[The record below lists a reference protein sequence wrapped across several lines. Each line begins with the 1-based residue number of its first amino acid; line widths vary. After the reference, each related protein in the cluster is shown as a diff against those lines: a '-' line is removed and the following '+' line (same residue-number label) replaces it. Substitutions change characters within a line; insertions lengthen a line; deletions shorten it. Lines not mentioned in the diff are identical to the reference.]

1 MNKWEKFKRDMEWKN
16 NPLTQ
21 VAYDRAYRQ
30 AYADEMSRQQENY
43 EAARAAAADRVVQ
56 TARIHD
62 EAASRRRIDEA
73 IKNPLTDNNT
83 IAFMQLGEMA
93 RNAVR
98 DADRR
103 REAGAEYGTRKE
115 GSVSERLGE
124 AWEQVRSGSR
134 LIDIIKPEEAVERDA
149 RRAAAE
155 REKEARWYEQNA
167 AAYGALDDS
176 GKSAVERAN
185 EASDRWD
192 NMQMNMIPGMM
203 DTSGLGMTVGQ
214 QMELVDAYRE
224 RQAATAALEQ
234 AAGENAK
241 AVARYAEQMKNAE
254 YAEAFA
260 KDARQGADEHPVLHN
275 AASVVSNAL
284 NLPAALDY
292 GKQWARNTFT
302 DDYAPIDVNTPEQL
316 MGLYRDTVR
325 DETGKNIEE
334 GLGGGFG
341 GKAASF
347 AYQTGMSWA
356 DSLANMAMSGG
367 NTALSGV
374 LMGSGAMTSTVR
386 SAKEKGASDSQ
397 AMGAGLAAGFFQGL
411 FEQYSIENLS
421 WMAKSDPRTF
431 RDVVKNLGKSI
442 LGEGSEELFTELA
455 NIAADTLIMGDLSDY
470 NLGVQQ
476 YIAQGASEKEA
487 KQHAAADLAVQAGL
501 AFAGGALMGMGSAG
515 AGMTYNTASNRY
527 TAPRAVESGE
537 FYNALQ
543 YGLAQ
548 GEDTDA
554 GRLARELAGKD
565 TPGNADVM
573 RMLREAYDQQEED
586 AEQRAEPRV
595 NALLRDAALKRTEI
609 AQQEAAAEPDA
620 HRNEAAARAA
630 TQAAEAAQETRSEP
644 DRETALPK
652 AETPNRAVQADI
664 SEQDRS
670 IMEEYFKGDVDH
682 ATYERG
688 YEVFKRLGELGMDYD
703 EAVAHA
709 GAYASTLGKKYEPA
723 LRVAN
728 ARGLKQRKALQAAQS
743 TPDVQAEVHYG
754 ENAQENTPE
763 VLQNVY
769 TLLAKKTG
777 QAVQVSDALSDGRG
791 REANGAFSQK
801 MGAFFFSTQAGNRYE
816 TVAHEL
822 FEYGR
827 AYNPEGM
834 ARAEHAMLG
843 MLAKKNGFANDTNGI
858 DQMISAYQKRY
869 GGTYADAAGEM
880 VNDALSGTFS
890 EDGGVEQLVRWMNE
904 DSGYTEQEKKTV
916 LHTLADWLKKLVDSL
931 REYIA
936 SVGHGTAGAE
946 AGARLQ
952 NAEQLRAQ
960 VLAELDKAV
969 ETHDT
974 LAKKNAPASAE
985 ASDGGAVKYSINP
998 DFSKHVDEVGGYN
1011 RNHPLYVGRVS
1022 APLRSIGIKAGNIYW
1037 DSVKIARI
1045 MNQHPEMTAEVIKQV
1060 PHILEEPVVAFLPTE
1075 TENRQHFDSRISLYG
1090 DVYDADGK
1098 LVLAAVQLRVN
1109 AQDGVNIDSIK
1120 IVSAYGKNN
1129 PQAIL
1134 SNSTILYVDPNKKR
1148 TNAWLRNNRLQL
1160 PLYVPSQY
1168 GSINKLTYV
1177 GDTVKVIDKNSF
1189 AGKLIDNFYD
1199 EGDTKFSLK
1208 VPVEQAGDLVA
1219 VHNLNEDK
1227 LEKTLKLGGFPMPSI
1242 AVTRA
1247 DVGHSNFGDI
1257 SLLFGK
1263 DSIDPEADRRN
1274 KVFSA
1279 DAWTPTVPTTEYE
1292 ADSSA
1297 NARVQQ
1303 QLNGL
1308 RGRVE
1313 EVFRRELDMAADAEM
1328 LLNREG
1334 GEAGLLKWAE
1344 QKDGL
1349 KAAFLEDTGKHIQ
1362 KIEKRI
1368 EKEKGYSENR
1378 AEKYEQIAALLGVTD
1393 PDGIG
1398 EMRLS
1403 DIRNEYGEQLEE
1415 IFPGMTK
1422 TSFRMS
1428 SILTQ
1433 TQKYLKNRG
1442 GAIEYDTVTDEAA
1455 MREAVRSETDM
1466 DAYREWLRG
1475 LYDGI
1480 EGKSGVY
1487 NNKEYLTPSGNR
1499 RTFEQ
1504 THYPATLEG
1513 IVRAMSSQ
1521 NGGKIQNVSS
1531 FLGVKT
1537 LRAQEAKSFRSMD
1550 EIRAEK
1556 GRIKNLSQDD
1566 FEQIKKD
1573 LNAELYDVTKEILTT
1588 NPYVKNDIMAADHV
1602 GEVLTEIAEKK
1613 SITPQGIQKTFAQYH
1628 YEITPGMAE
1637 DVQRLLY
1644 DISQMPTNMFEAK
1657 PMRAVGFDEV
1667 KAAIVPDSVSANLR
1681 VELRNHGIPV
1691 IEYPA
1696 GDEKARLNVLNNLD
1710 DVRFSLPGVETSSED
1725 ARRLA
1730 WENQQLSQQVEALR
1744 DEFKLTKGHRVSDRA
1759 IDLVAGRMLRE
1770 TKSSYDRS
1778 ALSGQLRGLFDY
1790 IANGENVVWDD
1801 VMDVAAGIARGILS
1815 KSSEMDSTLYN
1826 EYKDMRDYF
1835 RTTKIRVTDAVRAEI
1850 EATYGSYEAFRRAN
1864 FGRMALSTEEG
1875 MPLDAL
1881 WGEINEKWPGL
1892 FDADTNELEQ
1902 IFKVEEALDMVRPV
1916 YVNPYG
1922 LDMDGAAYE
1931 LAQRMYEWYF
1941 TLPEVHTFADKQ
1953 REKLVKTRIRMTE
1966 QRKTALEKQKTRYE
1980 GRIRE
1985 LREANAAQRKKA
1997 NDRLLR
2003 QRAVMM
2009 QSKREQA
2016 LARQKR
2022 AKRSKH
2028 IARIKNNVWDLTKRL
2043 ERPTD
2048 KKNVP
2053 EAMRGPIL
2061 RFLNS
2066 INFNTSREGTQAA
2079 EKWKSAA
2086 ESVKVMLERAE
2097 AGKIDGYEG
2106 DPGLTEILNGLTDEK
2121 NGITFLSDATLDQLE
2136 DLDLVV
2142 RVLKG
2147 MVVKYGQTLANKKFK
2162 TAAAL
2167 GNATIAELDA
2177 RREHGTV
2184 KTMEKISDM
2193 LNEDMVN
2200 PMDWFTRM
2208 GGAAESVWKELRD
2221 GFNRRVWHL
2230 KDAQEFMEKTLDGVS
2245 AKELRQWTGDSAK
2258 AAEFQVSNGVM
2269 RLKPAQVMEL
2279 YVLNQRKQARKHL
2292 YGDGIR
2298 VAGYVKAG
2306 HKTVRQTKT
2315 YKVTPEQVAAI
2326 TGTLTEK
2333 QRRVADAMQRYLSD
2347 TVSEWG
2353 NETSLSMF
2361 GYRKFTEE
2369 NYWTIHVD
2377 QTQTDTK
2384 DSTANKTGLY
2394 SIANMGASKPTSDK
2408 AINALMLDDAFDTFT
2423 RHVSD
2428 MATYN
2433 AWAEATKD
2441 AMRWYNYNDHE
2452 TGETVKKSIQ
2462 RAYGDAA
2469 LHYFE
2474 KMMMDINGIAGD
2486 GGTAFSALDNAFV
2499 SRMKAAAVGV
2509 NLRVIVQQPTA
2520 YVRAAAVL
2528 PPKYLAAGLA
2538 HIRSGMKKAQ
2548 QHSAISVWK
2557 DWGYFETSI
2566 GKSMRNVMV
2575 GGESVLEK
2583 ARDAAMKPAGFADSV
2598 TWGALWSAC
2607 EACVRDTRKDLN
2619 AGSEAFYTAVS
2630 EKMDEVVDRTQVV
2643 DTVLHRNHIMRNK
2656 DGISK
2661 AATAFMSEPMKSY
2674 NMVLT
2679 ALRDVRDKKP
2689 GAKKALGRTV
2699 AAYALSAAATAAAAA
2714 LLDALRDDDED
2725 KELDEKYRDALRANF
2740 VENVIMVNNIP
2751 FVKDIFSMVHGY
2763 DVGRDD
2769 LAVFET
2775 ATQLIQTLLK
2785 IREGESKTTW
2795 YKVSYSAAKLVS
2807 LVTGLGFNNILR
2819 DLRAFYDNVT
2829 GFKDPLHIHAGIP
2842 WRNRDML
2849 KAIDVDDMKRA
2860 QDVLDVLWERKVADY
2875 TAKGEEKPEDA
2886 AKSAL
2891 KSAITAEY
2899 KEAYIEADSDGR
2911 TAIEKKLTALMA
2923 GGEALYDVEDIRKW
2937 LGDEYI
2943 AQKLG
2948 VSEETLKAF
2957 NAMLEETGA
2966 DEDGRVSSAEA
2977 LEAAD
2982 RLGVS
2987 DGDRAA
2993 LWKKYATEQQTE
3005 KYDAAQQRGLG
3016 NAYLNI
3022 LLAVGTSP
3030 KQEEMYAYLRR
3041 SGYSGGQCEALWDI
3055 VGGWKISYE
3064 EYGQKH

>member
-1 MNKWEKFKRDMEWKN
+1 MAEIQKRKRKEYEEYTPAQKA
-16 NPLTQ
+16 
-21 VAYDRAYRQ
+21 AYQKAFQEAYER
-30 AYADEMSRQQENY
+30 ELPRQQERMRYDADRNAHIQQVFQTKGRD
-43 EAARAAAADRVVQ
+43 AARAEAVNRVILEQ
-56 TARIHD
+56 NNRRMMPSAR
-62 EAASRRRIDEA
+62 EIDT
-73 IKNPLTDNNT
+73 K
-83 IAFMQLGEMA
+83 F
-93 RNAVR
+93 
-98 DADRR
+98 
-103 REAGAEYGTRKE
+103 KE
-115 GSVSERLGE
+115 FGRQALSGQRLF
-124 AWEQVRSGSR
+124 
-134 LIDIIKPEEAVERDA
+134 DMIKPEQAKERDA
-149 RRAAAE
+149 QRAAAE

-192 NMQMNMIPGMM
+192 AMQANMMMSAM
-203 DTSGLGMTVGQ
+203 DTSGFGLNIRQ
-214 QMELVDAYRE
+214 QMELVDAYKE

-334 GLGGGFG
+334 SLGGGFG

-347 AYQTGMSWA
+347 VYQTGMSWA

-367 NTALSGV
+367 NAALSGV
-374 LMGSGAMTSTVR
+374 LMGSGAMASTVR

-397 AMGAGLAAGFFQGL
+397 AMGAGIAAGFFEGL

-421 WMAKSDPRTF
+421 WMAKSDPRSF
-431 RDVVKNLGKSI
+431 LDVVKNLGKSI

-565 TPGNADVM
+565 TAGNADVM

-586 AEQRAEPRV
+586 AERRAEPRV

-620 HRNEAAARAA
+620 HTDEAAARAA
-630 TQAAEAAQETRSEP
+630 MQAAEAAQETRSKP

-652 AETPNRAVQADI
+652 AETPNSAVQADI

-670 IMEEYFKGDVDH
+670 IMEEYFKGDVDR

-890 EDGGVEQLVRWMNE
+890 EDGGVEQLVRWMSE
-904 DSGYTEQEKKTV
+904 DGGYTEQEKKNV
-916 LHTLADWLKKLVDSL
+916 LQTLADWLKKLVDSL

-960 VLAELDKAV
+960 VLAELDRAV
-969 ETHDT
+969 ETRDT

-985 ASDGGAVKYSINP
+985 ASDGGAVKYS
-998 DFSKHVDEVGGYN
+998 
-1011 RNHPLYVGRVS
+1011 
-1022 APLRSIGIKAGNIYW
+1022 
-1037 DSVKIARI
+1037 
-1045 MNQHPEMTAEVIKQV
+1045 
-1060 PHILEEPVVAFLPTE
+1060 
-1075 TENRQHFDSRISLYG
+1075 
-1090 DVYDADGK
+1090 
-1098 LVLAAVQLRVN
+1098 
-1109 AQDGVNIDSIK
+1109 
-1120 IVSAYGKNN
+1120 
-1129 PQAIL
+1129 
-1134 SNSTILYVDPNKKR
+1134 
-1148 TNAWLRNNRLQL
+1148 
-1160 PLYVPSQY
+1160 
-1168 GSINKLTYV
+1168 
-1177 GDTVKVIDKNSF
+1177 
-1189 AGKLIDNFYD
+1189 
-1199 EGDTKFSLK
+1199 
-1208 VPVEQAGDLVA
+1208 
-1219 VHNLNEDK
+1219 
-1227 LEKTLKLGGFPMPSI
+1227 
-1242 AVTRA
+1242 
-1247 DVGHSNFGDI
+1247 
-1257 SLLFGK
+1257 
-1263 DSIDPEADRRN
+1263 
-1274 KVFSA
+1274 
-1279 DAWTPTVPTTEYE
+1279 
-1292 ADSSA
+1292 
-1297 NARVQQ
+1297 
-1303 QLNGL
+1303 
-1308 RGRVE
+1308 
-1313 EVFRRELDMAADAEM
+1313 LD
-1328 LLNREG
+1328 
-1334 GEAGLLKWAE
+1334 
-1344 QKDGL
+1344 
-1349 KAAFLEDTGKHIQ
+1349 
-1362 KIEKRI
+1362 
-1368 EKEKGYSENR
+1368 GYSEHERENWAKSSR
-1378 AEKYEQIAALLGVTD
+1378 IVVYENDAQLERFIHDALDGKNLGQKMYFGKIPVNLAEKIYSETGLDVSGYNSTLRASEV
-1393 PDGIG
+1393 
-1398 EMRLS
+1398 
-1403 DIRNEYGEQLEE
+1403 
-1415 IFPGMTK
+1415 K
-1422 TSFRMS
+1422 K
-1428 SILTQ
+1428 ILQ
-1433 TQKYLKNRG
+1433 YSHG
-1442 GAIEYDTVTDEAA
+1442 DEAT
-1455 MREAVRSETDM
+1455 EIK
-1466 DAYREWLRG
+1466 RG
-1475 LYDGI
+1475 QRAITIDDLKSIPQIIQSPDKIELDTQQY
-1480 EGKSGVY
+1480 EGKPVI
-1487 NNKEYLTPSGNR
+1487 R
-1499 RTFEQ
+1499 F
-1504 THYPATLEG
+1504 
-1513 IVRAMSSQ
+1513 
-1521 NGGKIQNVSS
+1521 
-1531 FLGVKT
+1531 VKT
-1537 LRAQEAKSFRSMD
+1537 LNGRTTVVTYVSKKHHDLTVQTMYAGAKKETPSPAANAPQSGPTPHTSETNRGTVSSINSIPQPG
-1550 EIRAEK
+1550 ENAT
-1556 GRIKNLSQDD
+1556 DD
-1566 FEQIKKD
+1566 
-1573 LNAELYDVTKEILTT
+1573 
-1588 NPYVKNDIMAADHV
+1588 
-1602 GEVLTEIAEKK
+1602 
-1613 SITPQGIQKTFAQYH
+1613 S
-1628 YEITPGMAE
+1628 
-1637 DVQRLLY
+1637 
-1644 DISQMPTNMFEAK
+1644 AK
-1657 PMRAVGFDEV
+1657 
-1667 KAAIVPDSVSANLR
+1667 
-1681 VELRNHGIPV
+1681 
-1691 IEYPA
+1691 
-1696 GDEKARLNVLNNLD
+1696 
-1710 DVRFSLPGVETSSED
+1710 FSLPGVETSSEE

-1730 WENQQLSQQVEALR
+1730 WENQQLAQQVEALK

-1770 TKSSYDRS
+1770 TKSGYDRS
-1778 ALSGQLRGLFDY
+1778 ALNGQLRGLFDY

-1801 VMDVAAGIARGILS
+1801 VMDVAAGIARGVLS
-1815 KSSEMDSTLYN
+1815 KSSEMDDTLYN

-1835 RTTKIRVTDAVRAEI
+1835 RTTKIRVTENVRTEI
-1850 EATYGSYEAFRRAN
+1850 EATYGSYETFRRAN
-1864 FGRMALSTEEG
+1864 FGRMALSTEDG
-1875 MPLDAL
+1875 TPLDAL
-1881 WGEINEKWPGL
+1881 WGEISEKWPGM

-1902 IFKVEEALDMVRPV
+1902 VFRVEEALDMVRPS

-1966 QRKTALEKQKTRYE
+1966 QRKTALEKQKARYD

-1997 NDRLLR
+1997 SERMIR

-2016 LARQKR
+2016 LARRKR

-2028 IARIKNNVWDLTKRL
+2028 ISRIKNNVWDLTKRL

-2048 KKNVP
+2048 KKNIP
-2053 EAMRGPIL
+2053 EEMRGPIL

-2066 INFNTSREGTQAA
+2066 IDFNTSREGTQAA

-2086 ESVKVMLERAE
+2086 ESIKLMLERAE

-2106 DPGLTEILNGLTDEK
+2106 DPGLTAVINGLTDAK
-2121 NGITFLSDATLDQLE
+2121 NGIASLGDATLDQLE
-2136 DLDLVV
+2136 DLDLIV

-2177 RREHGTV
+2177 HKEHGTV

-2230 KDAQEFMEKTLDGVS
+2230 KDAQEFMEKTLDGVR

-2279 YVLNQRKQARKHL
+2279 YVLNQREQARKHL

-2306 HKTVRQTKT
+2306 RKTVRQMKT

-2326 TGTLTEK
+2326 TGTLTDK
-2333 QRRVADAMQRYLSD
+2333 QRQVADAMQKYLSN
-2347 TVSEWG
+2347 TVAEWG
-2353 NETSLSMF
+2353 NETSLSMY

-2377 QTQTDTK
+2377 ETQTDTK
-2384 DSTANKTGLY
+2384 DSTANQTGLY
-2394 SIANMGASKPTSDK
+2394 HIANMGASKPTSEK
-2408 AINALMLDDAFDTFT
+2408 AKNALMLDDAFDTFT

-2441 AMRWYNYNDHE
+2441 AMRWYNYQDHE
-2452 TGETVKKSIQ
+2452 TGGSVKKSIQ
-2462 RAYGDAA
+2462 QAYGNAA
-2469 LHYFE
+2469 LRYFE
-2474 KMMMDINGIAGD
+2474 KLMQDVNGITGD
-2486 GGTAFSALDNAFV
+2486 VGTAFGALDDKMM
-2499 SRMKAAAVGV
+2499 SKMKAAAVGA
-2509 NLRVIVQQPTA
+2509 NLRVIIQQPTA
-2520 YVRAAAVL
+2520 YMRAAAVL
-2528 PPKYLAAGLA
+2528 PPKYLATGLA
-2538 HIRSGMKKAQ
+2538 HIRSGMKKVQ

-2557 DWGYFETSI
+2557 DWGYFETAI
-2566 GKSMRNVMV
+2566 GKNMRNVMV

-2583 ARDAAMKPAGFADSV
+2583 VRDITMKPAGFADSV

-2607 EACVRDTRKDLN
+2607 EAYVKDTQTDLD

-2643 DTVLHRNHIMRNK
+2643 DTVLHRSHIMRNQ
-2656 DGISK
+2656 DRISR

-2679 ALRDVRDKKP
+2679 ALRDVRDGKP
-2689 GAKKALGRTV
+2689 GAKKALGHTL
-2699 AAYALSAAATAAAAA
+2699 AAYALSAAATAAAAG

-2725 KELDEKYRDALRANF
+2725 KEFDEKYLDALRVNF
-2740 VENVIMVNNIP
+2740 VDNVIMVNNIP
-2751 FVKDIFSMVHGY
+2751 FVKDIFSMAQGY

-2785 IREGESKTTW
+2785 VREGESKTTW

-2807 LVTGLGFNNILR
+2807 LGTGLGFNNILR

-2829 GFKDPLHIHAGIP
+2829 GFKDPLHIHASIT
-2842 WRNRDML
+2842 WQNRDML

-2860 QDVLDVLWERKVADY
+2860 QDVLDVLWERKVAEY
-2875 TAKGEEKPEDA
+2875 TAKGEEKPRDA

-2891 KSAITAEY
+2891 KAAVTAEY
-2899 KEAYIEADSDGR
+2899 KEAYIGADSAGR
-2911 TAIEKKLTALMA
+2911 AAIEEKLTALMT
-2923 GGEALYDVEDIRKW
+2923 GGEALYDAEDIRKW
-2937 LGDEYI
+2937 LGDKYI

-2966 DEDGRVSSAEA
+2966 DEDGRVSSVEA
-2977 LEAAD
+2977 LEAAS

-2987 DGDRAA
+2987 DSDKAA
-2993 LWKKYATEQQTE
+2993 LWKKYASERQKE
-3005 KYDAAQQRGLG
+3005 KYNAAQQRGLG
-3016 NAYLNI
+3016 NAYLDI
-3022 LLAVGTSP
+3022 LSAVGTNP
-3030 KQEEMYAYLRR
+3030 KQEELYAYLRR
-3041 SGYSGGQCEALWDI
+3041 GGYSDGQREALWEI

>member
-1 MNKWEKFKRDMEWKN
+1 MAEIQKRKRKEYEEYTPAQKA
-16 NPLTQ
+16 
-21 VAYDRAYRQ
+21 AYQKAFQEAYER
-30 AYADEMSRQQENY
+30 ELPRQQERMRYDADRNAHIQQVFQTKGRD
-43 EAARAAAADRVVQ
+43 AARAEAVNRVIQ
-56 TARIHD
+56 EQNNRRMMPSAR
-62 EAASRRRIDEA
+62 EIDT
-73 IKNPLTDNNT
+73 K
-83 IAFMQLGEMA
+83 F
-93 RNAVR
+93 
-98 DADRR
+98 
-103 REAGAEYGTRKE
+103 KE
-115 GSVSERLGE
+115 FGRQALSGQRLF
-124 AWEQVRSGSR
+124 
-134 LIDIIKPEEAVERDA
+134 DMIKPEQAKERDA
-149 RRAAAE
+149 QRAAAE

-192 NMQMNMIPGMM
+192 NMQMNMMPGMM
-203 DTSGLGMTVGQ
+203 DTSGLGMTVQQ
-214 QMELVDAYRE
+214 QMALVDAYKE
-224 RQAATAALEQ
+224 RQAATEALEQ

-241 AVARYAEQMKNAE
+241 SVARYAEQMKNAE

-275 AASVVSNAL
+275 AASVASNAL

-347 AYQTGMSWA
+347 VYQTGMSWA

-367 NTALSGV
+367 NAALSGV

-397 AMGAGLAAGFFQGL
+397 AMGAGIAAGFFEGL

-421 WMAKSDPRTF
+421 WMAKSDPRSF
-431 RDVVKNLGKSI
+431 LDVVKNLGKSI

-515 AGMTYNTASNRY
+515 AGMTYNAASNRY

-565 TPGNADVM
+565 TAGNADVM

-586 AEQRAEPRV
+586 AERRAEPRV
-595 NALLRDAALKRTEI
+595 NALLRDAAAKRVALDEQDT
-609 AQQEAAAEPDA
+609 AAEQTAPVE
-620 HRNEAAARAA
+620 NVP
-630 TQAAEAAQETRSEP
+630 AETPVQVVEDAQETRSEP

-652 AETPNRAVQADI
+652 AETPNRVVQVDI

-670 IMEEYFKGDVDH
+670 IMEEYFKGDVDR

-709 GAYASTLGKKYEPA
+709 GAYASTLGKNYEPA
-723 LRVAN
+723 LRIAN
-728 ARGLKQRKALQAAQS
+728 ARGLNQRKAPEAAQS
-743 TPDVQAEVHYG
+743 TPDVRAEVHYG

-777 QAVQVSDALSDGRG
+777 QVVQVSDALSDGRG

-890 EDGGVEQLVRWMNE
+890 EDGGVEQLVRWMSE
-904 DSGYTEQEKKTV
+904 DGGYTEQEKKTV
-916 LHTLADWLKKLVDSL
+916 LQTLADWLKKLVDSL

-969 ETHDT
+969 ETRDT

-985 ASDGGAVKYSINP
+985 ASDGGAVKYSLDGYSEHERENWAKSSRIVVYENDAQLERFIHDALDGKNLGQKMYFGKIP
-998 DFSKHVDEVGGYN
+998 VNLAEKIYSETGLDVSGYN
-1011 RNHPLYVGRVS
+1011 STLRASEVKKILQYSHGDEATEIKRGQRAITIDDLKSIPQIIQSPDKIELDTQQYEGKPVIRFVKTLNGRTTVVTYVSKKHHDLTVQTMYAGAKKETPSPAANAPQSGPTPHTSETNRGTVS
-1022 APLRSIGIKAGNIYW
+1022 SIDSIPQPGENATD
-1037 DSVKIARI
+1037 DSVKFSR
-1045 MNQHPEMTAEVIKQV
+1045 PVMTEQQIQEQLSAVWEGKRE
-1060 PHILEEPVVAFLPTE
+1060 LRREKNEWEESNATQ
-1075 TENRQHFDSRISLYG
+1075 R
-1090 DVYDADGK
+1090 
-1098 LVLAAVQLRVN
+1098 VLAERAEKLKELGVFGLSKWKKESAGWQAYEQERRVFKERAVQLQQRE
-1109 AQDGVNIDSIK
+1109 
-1120 IVSAYGKNN
+1120 
-1129 PQAIL
+1129 
-1134 SNSTILYVDPNKKR
+1134 
-1148 TNAWLRNNRLQL
+1148 
-1160 PLYVPSQY
+1160 
-1168 GSINKLTYV
+1168 
-1177 GDTVKVIDKNSF
+1177 DTL
-1189 AGKLIDNFYD
+1189 A
-1199 EGDTKFSLK
+1199 
-1208 VPVEQAGDLVA
+1208 EQAKKYADEREQQAWTDAQARQSEYDRA
-1219 VHNLNEDK
+1219 VRDSGMTPEDYHRDTAVSQFGTTERFQTAGYILPDGRMLDFSDGGAKRAKDHREVISVFGPAELGQNADGTTALNRFIAEGNVRVMAESPGVDVSGIVQPSAEQMQQIRK
-1227 LEKTLKLGGFPMPSI
+1227 MADSLG
-1242 AVTRA
+1242 
-1247 DVGHSNFGDI
+1247 
-1257 SLLFGK
+1257 
-1263 DSIDPEADRRN
+1263 
-1274 KVFSA
+1274 A
-1279 DAWTPTVPTTEYE
+1279 DAH
-1292 ADSSA
+1292 
-1297 NARVQQ
+1297 R
-1303 QLNGL
+1303 
-1308 RGRVE
+1308 
-1313 EVFRRELDMAADAEM
+1313 F
-1328 LLNREG
+1328 
-1334 GEAGLLKWAE
+1334 
-1344 QKDGL
+1344 
-1349 KAAFLEDTGKHIQ
+1349 
-1362 KIEKRI
+1362 
-1368 EKEKGYSENR
+1368 
-1378 AEKYEQIAALLGVTD
+1378 
-1393 PDGIG
+1393 
-1398 EMRLS
+1398 
-1403 DIRNEYGEQLEE
+1403 
-1415 IFPGMTK
+1415 
-1422 TSFRMS
+1422 
-1428 SILTQ
+1428 
-1433 TQKYLKNRG
+1433 
-1442 GAIEYDTVTDEAA
+1442 
-1455 MREAVRSETDM
+1455 
-1466 DAYREWLRG
+1466 
-1475 LYDGI
+1475 
-1480 EGKSGVY
+1480 
-1487 NNKEYLTPSGNR
+1487 
-1499 RTFEQ
+1499 
-1504 THYPATLEG
+1504 
-1513 IVRAMSSQ
+1513 
-1521 NGGKIQNVSS
+1521 
-1531 FLGVKT
+1531 
-1537 LRAQEAKSFRSMD
+1537 
-1550 EIRAEK
+1550 
-1556 GRIKNLSQDD
+1556 
-1566 FEQIKKD
+1566 
-1573 LNAELYDVTKEILTT
+1573 
-1588 NPYVKNDIMAADHV
+1588 
-1602 GEVLTEIAEKK
+1602 
-1613 SITPQGIQKTFAQYH
+1613 
-1628 YEITPGMAE
+1628 
-1637 DVQRLLY
+1637 
-1644 DISQMPTNMFEAK
+1644 
-1657 PMRAVGFDEV
+1657 
-1667 KAAIVPDSVSANLR
+1667 
-1681 VELRNHGIPV
+1681 
-1691 IEYPA
+1691 
-1696 GDEKARLNVLNNLD
+1696 NLD
-1710 DVRFSLPGVETSSED
+1710 VSGEDGSTLASKWYEGNVRGSRIVNDLREFYKTGELPDNSMVADFHFSLPGVETSSEE

-1730 WENQQLSQQVEALR
+1730 WENQQLAQQVEALR

-1770 TKSSYDRS
+1770 TKSGYDRS
-1778 ALSGQLRGLFDY
+1778 ALNEQLRGLFDY

-1801 VMDVAAGIARGILS
+1801 VMDVAAGIARGVLS
-1815 KSSEMDSTLYN
+1815 KSSEMDDTLYN

-1835 RTTKIRVTDAVRAEI
+1835 RTTKIRVTENVRAEI
-1850 EATYGSYEAFRRAN
+1850 EATYGSYETFRRAN
-1864 FGRMALSTEEG
+1864 FGRMALSTEDG
-1875 MPLDAL
+1875 TPLDAL
-1881 WGEINEKWPGL
+1881 WGEISEKWPGM

-1902 IFKVEEALDMVRPV
+1902 VFKVEEALDMVRPS

-1953 REKLVKTRIRMTE
+1953 REKLVKTRIRMAE
-1966 QRKTALEKQKTRYE
+1966 QRKTALEKQKARYE

-1997 NDRLLR
+1997 NERMIR

-2016 LARQKR
+2016 LARRKR
-2022 AKRSKH
+2022 AKRTKH
-2028 IARIKNNVWDLTKRL
+2028 ISRIKNNVWDLTKRL

-2048 KKNVP
+2048 KKNIP
-2053 EAMRGPIL
+2053 EEMRGPIL

-2066 INFNTSREGTQAA
+2066 IDFNTSREGTQAA

-2086 ESVKVMLERAE
+2086 ESIKLMLERAE

-2106 DPGLTEILNGLTDEK
+2106 DPGLTVVINGLTDAK
-2121 NGITFLSDATLDQLE
+2121 NGIASLADATLDQLE
-2136 DLDLVV
+2136 DLDLIV

-2177 RREHGTV
+2177 HKEHGTV

-2208 GGAAESVWKELRD
+2208 GGAAESVWKELRE

-2230 KDAQEFMEKTLDGVS
+2230 KDAQEFMGKTLDGVR

-2279 YVLNQRKQARKHL
+2279 YVLNQREQARKHL

-2306 HKTVRQTKT
+2306 RKTVRQMKT

-2326 TGTLTEK
+2326 TGTLTDK
-2333 QRRVADAMQRYLSD
+2333 QRQVADAMQKYLSN
-2347 TVSEWG
+2347 TVAEWG
-2353 NETSLSMF
+2353 NETSLSMY

-2377 QTQTDTK
+2377 ETQTDTK
-2384 DSTANKTGLY
+2384 DSTANQTGLY
-2394 SIANMGASKPTSDK
+2394 HIANMGASKPTSEK
-2408 AINALMLDDAFDTFT
+2408 AKNALMLDDAFDTFT

-2441 AMRWYNYNDHE
+2441 AMRWYNYQDHE
-2452 TGETVKKSIQ
+2452 TGESVKKSIQ
-2462 RAYGDAA
+2462 QAYGNAA
-2469 LHYFE
+2469 LRYFE
-2474 KMMMDINGIAGD
+2474 KLMQDVNGITGD
-2486 GGTAFSALDNAFV
+2486 VGTAFGALDDKMM
-2499 SRMKAAAVGV
+2499 SKMKAAAVGA
-2509 NLRVIVQQPTA
+2509 NLRVIIQQPTA
-2520 YVRAAAVL
+2520 YMRAATVL
-2528 PPKYLAAGLA
+2528 PPKYLATGLA

-2557 DWGYFETSI
+2557 DWGYFETAI
-2566 GKSMRNVMV
+2566 GKNMRNVMV
-2575 GGESVLEK
+2575 GGESALEK
-2583 ARDAAMKPAGFADSV
+2583 ARDVTMKPAGFADSV

-2607 EACVRDTRKDLN
+2607 EAYVKDTQTDLD

-2643 DTVLHRNHIMRNK
+2643 DTVLHRSHIMRNQ
-2656 DGISK
+2656 DRISR

-2679 ALRDVRDKKP
+2679 ALRDVRDGKP
-2689 GAKKALGRTV
+2689 GAKKALGRTL
-2699 AAYALSAAATAAAAA
+2699 AAYALSAAATAAAAG
-2714 LLDALRDDDED
+2714 LIDALRDDDED
-2725 KELDEKYRDALRANF
+2725 KEFDEKYLDALRVNF
-2740 VENVIMVNNIP
+2740 VDNVIMVNNIP
-2751 FVKDIFSMVHGY
+2751 FVKDIFSMAQGY

-2785 IREGESKTTW
+2785 VREGESKTTW

-2807 LVTGLGFNNILR
+2807 LGTGLGFNNILR

-2829 GFKDPLHIHAGIP
+2829 GFKDPLHIHASIT
-2842 WRNRDML
+2842 WQNRDML

-2860 QDVLDVLWERKVADY
+2860 QDVLDVLWERKVAEY
-2875 TAKGEEKPEDA
+2875 TAKGEEKPRDA

-2891 KSAITAEY
+2891 KAAVTAEY
-2899 KEAYIEADSDGR
+2899 KEAYIEADSAGR
-2911 TAIEKKLTALMA
+2911 AAIEEKLTALMT
-2923 GGEALYDVEDIRKW
+2923 GGEALYDAEDIRKW

-2966 DEDGRVSSAEA
+2966 DEDGRVSSVEA
-2977 LEAAD
+2977 LEAAS
-2982 RLGVS
+2982 RLGIS
-2987 DGDRAA
+2987 DSDKAA
-2993 LWKKYATEQQTE
+2993 LWKKYASERQKE
-3005 KYDAAQQRGLG
+3005 KYNAAQQRGLG
-3016 NAYLNI
+3016 NAYLDI
-3022 LLAVGTSP
+3022 LSAVGTNP
-3030 KQEEMYAYLRR
+3030 KQEELYAYLRR
-3041 SGYSGGQCEALWDI
+3041 GGYSDGQREALWEI

>member
-1 MNKWEKFKRDMEWKN
+1 MSGYRDYQDVYD
-16 NPLTQ
+16 L
-21 VAYDRAYRQ
+21 AYQRARRDRLAREESDRAKLALAAELRANGA
-30 AYADEMSRQQENY
+30 AYEQKQLSANDRIY
-43 EAARAAAADRVVQ
+43 AAAAARAQMKEEETGNGFKRM
-56 TARIHD
+56 
-62 EAASRRRIDEA
+62 E
-73 IKNPLTDNNT
+73 
-83 IAFMQLGEMA
+83 
-93 RNAVR
+93 AVR
-98 DADRR
+98 AEQQAERKAALEERRKQLEDEIYAQR
-103 REAGAEYGTRKE
+103 REERASDRTREVEKAIQKQNNRRMMPSARE
-115 GSVSERLGE
+115 IDANLEEFGQQALSGRRLF
-124 AWEQVRSGSR
+124 
-134 LIDIIKPEEAVERDA
+134 DMIKPEQAKEREAQ
-149 RRAAAE
+149 RAAAE

-185 EASDRWD
+185 ETAARWD
-192 NMQMNMIPGMM
+192 NMHMNLMPGMM
-203 DTSGLGMTVGQ
+203 DTSGLGMTVQQ
-214 QMELVDAYRE
+214 QMELVDAYKE
-224 RQAATAALEQ
+224 RQAATEALEQ

-241 AVARYAEQMKNAE
+241 SVARYAEQMKNAE
-254 YAEAFA
+254 YAKEFSES
-260 KDARQGADEHPVLHN
+260 ARDGANEHAVLHN
-275 AASVVSNAL
+275 VSSVASNAM

-397 AMGAGLAAGFFQGL
+397 AMGAGLAAGFFEGL

-501 AFAGGALMGMGSAG
+501 AFAGGGLMGFGSAG
-515 AGMTYNTASNRY
+515 AGMTYNAASNRY

-548 GEDTDA
+548 GEDTDV
-554 GRLARELAGKD
+554 GRIARELAGKD
-565 TPGNADVM
+565 TAGNAEVM
-573 RMLREAYDQQEED
+573 RMLREAYDQQEGD
-586 AEQRAEPRV
+586 AEKRAEPRV
-595 NALLRDAALKRTEI
+595 NALLRDAALKRVEFDEQDI
-609 AQQEAAAEPDA
+609 AAE
-620 HRNEAAARAA
+620 
-630 TQAAEAAQETRSEP
+630 QAAPVEDVPAEAPAQVTADARETHSEP

-652 AETPNRAVQADI
+652 AETPNRAVQADV

-670 IMEEYFKGDVDH
+670 IMEEYFKGDVDR

-703 EAVAHA
+703 EAVTHA
-709 GAYASTLGKKYEPA
+709 GAYASTLGKNYEPV

-728 ARGLKQRKALQAAQS
+728 ARGLNQRKAPQAAQS
-743 TPDVQAEVHYG
+743 TPDVRAEVHYG
-754 ENAQENTPE
+754 ESAQENTPE

-777 QAVQVSDALSDGRG
+777 QTVRVSDALSDGRG

-916 LHTLADWLKKLVDSL
+916 LQTLADWLKKLVDSL

-1189 AGKLIDNFYD
+1189 AGKLLDNFYD

-1393 PDGIG
+1393 PDSIG

-1556 GRIKNLSQDD
+1556 RRIKNLSQDD
-1566 FEQIKKD
+1566 FEQIEKD

-1710 DVRFSLPGVETSSED
+1710 DVRFSLPGVEPSSEE

-1730 WENQQLSQQVEALR
+1730 WENQQLAQQVEALK

-1770 TKSSYDRS
+1770 TKSGYDRS
-1778 ALSGQLRGLFDY
+1778 ALNGQLRGLFDY

-1801 VMDVAAGIARGILS
+1801 VMDVAAGIARGVLS
-1815 KSSEMDSTLYN
+1815 KSSEMDDTLYS

-1835 RTTKIRVTDAVRAEI
+1835 RTTKIRVTENVRAEI
-1850 EATYGSYEAFRRAN
+1850 EATYGSYETFRRAN
-1864 FGRMALSTEEG
+1864 FGRMALSTEDG
-1875 MPLDAL
+1875 TPLDAL
-1881 WGEINEKWPGL
+1881 WGEISEKWPGM

-1902 IFKVEEALDMVRPV
+1902 IFKVEEALDMVRPS

-1953 REKLVKTRIRMTE
+1953 REKLVETRIRMAE
-1966 QRKTALEKQKTRYE
+1966 QRKTALEKQKARYE

-1985 LREANAAQRKKA
+1985 LREANAAQRKK
-1997 NDRLLR
+1997 DSERMIR
-2003 QRAVMM
+2003 QRAMM
-2009 QSKREQA
+2009 LQSKREQA
-2016 LARQKR
+2016 LARRER
-2022 AKRSKH
+2022 AARTKYIS
-2028 IARIKNNVWDLTKRL
+2028 RIKNIAWDLTKRL
-2043 ERPTD
+2043 EHPTD
-2048 KKNVP
+2048 KKNIP
-2053 EAMRGPIL
+2053 EELREPVL

-2066 INFNTSREGTQAA
+2066 IDFNTSKEGTQASG
-2079 EKWKSAA
+2079 KWKNAMARMALMLKGAGENDSA
-2086 ESVKVMLERAE
+2086 L
-2097 AGKIDGYEG
+2097 DGYEV
-2106 DPGLTEILNGLTDEK
+2106 DPDLMQTITNLVKSTD
-2121 NGITFLSDATLDQLE
+2121 GIRILSDMTADQLS
-2136 DLDLVV
+2136 DLDFVV
-2142 RVLKG
+2142 RGIKRMILQHGKL
-2147 MVVKYGQTLANKKFK
+2147 LANKKYEEIEML
-2162 TAAAL
+2162 ARASMQ
-2167 GNATIAELDA
+2167 ELESLRKKRGDYG
-2177 RREHGTV
+2177 GT
-2184 KTMEKISDM
+2184 ERAIDM
-2193 LNEDMVN
+2193 LNVDMLN
-2200 PMDWFTRM
+2200 PMDYFVRM
-2208 GGAAESVWKELRD
+2208 GDAGRSIWDELRS
-2221 GFNRRVWHL
+2221 GFDKRVWHL
-2230 KDAQEFMEKTLDGVS
+2230 KDASDFMEKTLGDISVR
-2245 AKELRQWTGDSAK
+2245 EWTGRR
-2258 AAEFQVSNGVM
+2258 AATKEFDVGAGKIKLTVGQI
-2269 RLKPAQVMEL
+2269 MEL
-2279 YVLNQRKQARKHL
+2279 YALDKREQARGHI
-2292 YGDGIR
+2292 YGAGIR
-2298 VAGYVKAG
+2298 VEDVRAGGVKRFAQAAKNKFAKDELADRIIQLTPQEVG
-2306 HKTVRQTKT
+2306 EITSSLTV
-2315 YKVTPEQVAAI
+2315 EQRDI
-2326 TGTLTEK
+2326 
-2333 QRRVADAMQRYLSD
+2333 ADAMRGYLSS
-2347 TVSEWG
+2347 TVAAWG
-2353 NETSLSMF
+2353 NEVSMQQF
-2361 GYRKFTEE
+2361 GYRKFTEKE
-2369 NYWTIHVD
+2369 YWPIRSDKNYTKTSD
-2377 QTQTDTK
+2377 QTENNA
-2384 DSTANKTGLY
+2384 SLY
-2394 SIANMGASKPTSDK
+2394 AVKNLGATKPTQK
-2408 AINALMLDDAFDTFT
+2408 GATNPVLIGDAFDTFT
-2423 RHVSD
+2423 RHVAD

-2433 AWAEATKD
+2433 AWAIPLGD
-2441 AMRWYNYNDHE
+2441 AMKWYNYKGENNK
-2452 TGETVKKSIQ
+2452 TGALKESLE
-2462 RAYGDAA
+2462 RAYGKRAGA
-2469 LHYFE
+2469 YFTNLIA
-2474 KMMMDINGIAGD
+2474 DLNGAKG
-2486 GGTAFSALDNAFV
+2486 GNYGTAFEGISGKMFSNY
-2499 SRMKAAAVGV
+2499 KAAAVGA
-2509 NLRVIVQQPTA
+2509 NLRVALQQPTA
-2520 YVRAAAVL
+2520 YLRAAAIL
-2528 PPKYLAAGLA
+2528 DMKYLAEGVLHPLDGAKRA
-2538 HIRSGMKKAQ
+2538 KE
-2548 QHSAISVWK
+2548 HSAITVWK
-2557 DWGYFETSI
+2557 NWGYFDTMI
-2566 GKSMRNVMV
+2566 GKNMKQIIVGDETLADRIRSKSMI
-2575 GGESVLEK
+2575 LAEK
-2583 ARDAAMKPAGFADSV
+2583 GDEI
-2598 TWGALWSAC
+2598 TWGALWMAC
-2607 EACVRDTRKDLN
+2607 EAYVKDSRPDLN
-2619 AGSEAFYTAVS
+2619 PRSGDFNRAVAD
-2630 EKMDEVVDRTQVV
+2630 KFNEVIDRTQVV
-2643 DTVLHRNHIMRNK
+2643 DTPLHRNQLLRSSNMFVK
-2656 DGISK
+2656 LE
-2661 AATAFMSEPMKSY
+2661 TAFMAEPTKTY
-2674 NMVLT
+2674 NL
-2679 ALRDVRDKKP
+2679 LRSAVADRLQGKP
-2689 GAKKALGRTV
+2689 GAGKALGRTLGV
-2699 AAYALSAAATAAAAA
+2699 FVLSAVATAAAAGIP
-2714 LLDALRDDDED
+2714 DMLRDDDEE
-2725 KELDEKYRDALRANF
+2725 KTLSEKYLQALADNF
-2740 VENVIMVNNIP
+2740 KDNINLLNGVP
-2751 FVKDIFSMVHGY
+2751 FVKSVMSMLDGY
-2763 DVGRDD
+2763 DVKRTDLDGIASLLRAAEDLCKLRD
-2769 LAVFET
+2769 
-2775 ATQLIQTLLK
+2775 
-2785 IREGESKTTW
+2785 GSTTKNAW
-2795 YKVSYSAAKLVS
+2795 QIMYGIAKGLS
-2807 LVTGLGFNNILR
+2807 QVTGIPMSSAMREIRSLY
-2819 DLRAFYDNVT
+2819 DLFTAQ
-2829 GFKDPLHIHAGIP
+2829 GDPLRLYESINLAP
-2842 WRNRDML
+2842 KDMR
-2849 KAIDVDDMKRA
+2849 RA
-2860 QDVLDVLWERKVADY
+2860 LARGNIERANEIADELFNEKVEEGM
-2875 TAKGEEKPEDA
+2875 AKGKDKEEAQSDA
-2886 AKSAL
+2886 RSAL
-2891 KSAITAEY
+2891 KSSLTTEY
-2899 KEAYIEADSDGR
+2899 KDAYIAGDSAERADIMER
-2911 TAIEKKLTALMA
+2911 LTGMRVN
-2923 GGEALYDVEDIRKW
+2923 GKALYDSEDIRKW
-2937 LGDEYI
+2937 LD
-2943 AQKLG
+2943 
-2948 VSEETLKAF
+2948 
-2957 NAMLEETGA
+2957 
-2966 DEDGRVSSAEA
+2966 
-2977 LEAAD
+2977 
-2982 RLGVS
+2982 
-2987 DGDRAA
+2987 
-2993 LWKKYATEQQTE
+2993 
-3005 KYDAAQQRGLG
+3005 
-3016 NAYLNI
+3016 
-3022 LLAVGTSP
+3022 
-3030 KQEEMYAYLRR
+3030 
-3041 SGYSGGQCEALWDI
+3041 
-3055 VGGWKISYE
+3055 
-3064 EYGQKH
+3064 

>member
-1 MNKWEKFKRDMEWKN
+1 MAEIQKRKRKEYEEYTPAQKA
-16 NPLTQ
+16 
-21 VAYDRAYRQ
+21 AYQKAFQ
-30 AYADEMSRQQENY
+30 EAYARELPRQQERMRYDADRNAHIQQVFQT
-43 EAARAAAADRVVQ
+43 EGRDAARAAAANRVIQ
-56 TARIHD
+56 EQNNRRMMPSAREID
-62 EAASRRRIDEA
+62 TKFKEFGRQALSR
-73 IKNPLTDNNT
+73 
-83 IAFMQLGEMA
+83 Q
-93 RNAVR
+93 
-98 DADRR
+98 
-103 REAGAEYGTRKE
+103 
-115 GSVSERLGE
+115 RLFDM
-124 AWEQVRSGSR
+124 V
-134 LIDIIKPEEAVERDA
+134 KPEQAKERDA
-149 RRAAAE
+149 QRAAAE

-192 NMQMNMIPGMM
+192 NMQMNMMPGMM
-203 DTSGLGMTVGQ
+203 DTSGLGMTVQQ
-214 QMELVDAYRE
+214 QMALVDAYKE

-334 GLGGGFG
+334 SLGGGFG

-347 AYQTGMSWA
+347 VYQTGMSWA

-367 NTALSGV
+367 NAALSGV
-374 LMGSGAMTSTVR
+374 LMGSGAMASTVR

-397 AMGAGLAAGFFQGL
+397 AMGAGIAAGFFEGL

-421 WMAKSDPRTF
+421 WMAKSDPRSF
-431 RDVVKNLGKSI
+431 LDVVKNLGKSI

-515 AGMTYNTASNRY
+515 AGMTYNAASNRY

-565 TPGNADVM
+565 TAGNADVM
-573 RMLREAYDQQEED
+573 LMLREAYDQQEED
-586 AEQRAEPRV
+586 AERRAEPRV

-620 HRNEAAARAA
+620 HRDEAAARAA
-630 TQAAEAAQETRSEP
+630 MQAAEAAQETRSKP

-652 AETPNRAVQADI
+652 AETPNSAVQADI

-670 IMEEYFKGDVDH
+670 IMEEYFKGDVDR

-890 EDGGVEQLVRWMNE
+890 EDGGVEQLVRWMSE
-904 DSGYTEQEKKTV
+904 DGGYTEQEKKTV
-916 LHTLADWLKKLVDSL
+916 LQTLADWLKKLVDSL
-931 REYIA
+931 QEYIA

-960 VLAELDKAV
+960 VLSELDKAV
-969 ETHDT
+969 ETRDT

-998 DFSKHVDEVGGYN
+998 GFEKAIDAWDGNTTNTSVYVGETSEALKSVGVKPGRIYWDFSKIKKILDKHSGMSREIIKKVPQIIESPV
-1011 RNHPLYVGRVS
+1011 LVS
-1022 APLRSIGIKAGNIYW
+1022 LSSGSGNVQY
-1037 DSVKIARI
+1037 
-1045 MNQHPEMTAEVIKQV
+1045 
-1060 PHILEEPVVAFLPTE
+1060 
-1075 TENRQHFDSRISLYG
+1075 DSRIAVFS
-1090 DVYDADGK
+1090 DVTDDEGNTV
-1098 LVLAAVQLRVN
+1098 LVALELLPRSRGGLHVDN
-1109 AQDGVNIDSIK
+1109 IK
-1120 IVSAYGKNN
+1120 IASAYGKNN
-1129 PQAIL
+1129 VADTIH
-1134 SNSTILYVDPNKKR
+1134 NGVILYLDPNKKR
-1148 TNAWLRNNRLQL
+1148 TNAWLRVNRLQL
-1160 PLYVPSQY
+1160 PLHVPSQY

-1189 AGKLIDNFYD
+1189 AGKLLDNFYD
-1199 EGDTKFSLK
+1199 AGDTKFSLK

-1219 VHNLNEDK
+1219 VHNLNEEK
-1227 LEKTLKLGGFPMPSI
+1227 LEKTLQLGGFPMPSI

-1263 DSIDPEADRRN
+1263 DSIDPGADRRN

-1279 DAWTPTVPTTEYE
+1279 DAWTPTVPATEYE

-1297 NARVQQ
+1297 NAHVQQ
-1303 QLNGL
+1303 RLNDL
-1308 RGRVE
+1308 RGRVDD
-1313 EVFRRELDMAADAEM
+1313 VFRRELDMAADTET

-1349 KAAFLEDTGKHIQ
+1349 KAAFLEDTGKPVQ
-1362 KIEKRI
+1362 KIEKRV

-1378 AEKYEQIAALLGVTD
+1378 AERYEQIAAMLGVDD
-1393 PDGIG
+1393 PDDIG
-1398 EMRLS
+1398 KMRLS
-1403 DIRNEYGEQLEE
+1403 DIRNEYGEHLENV
-1415 IFPGMTK
+1415 FPGMTK
-1422 TSFRMS
+1422 TSMRMA

-1466 DAYREWLRG
+1466 DAYRGWLRE
-1475 LYDGI
+1475 LYAGI

-1513 IVRAMSSQ
+1513 IVRAMSGQ

-1537 LRAQEAKSFRSMD
+1537 LRAQEAKSFGSID

-1556 GRIKNLSQDD
+1556 GRIQNLSQEE
-1566 FEQIKKD
+1566 FEQIEKD
-1573 LNAELYDVTKEILTT
+1573 LNAEFYDVTQKILTT
-1588 NPYVKNDIMAADHV
+1588 NPYIKNDIMAADHV
-1602 GEVLTEIAEKK
+1602 GEVLTEIAEKR
-1613 SITPQGIQKTFAQYH
+1613 SITPRGIQKTFAQYH
-1628 YEITPGMAE
+1628 YEITPDMAE
-1637 DVQRLLY
+1637 DAERLLY

-1667 KAAIVPDSVSANLR
+1667 KAAIVPDSISANLR
-1681 VELRNHGIPV
+1681 VELREHGIPV
-1691 IEYPA
+1691 VEYPA

-1710 DVRFSLPGVETSSED
+1710 DVRFSLPGVETSSEE

-1730 WENQQLSQQVEALR
+1730 WENQQLAQQVEALR

-1770 TKSSYDRS
+1770 TKSGYDRS
-1778 ALSGQLRGLFDY
+1778 ALNEQLRGLFDY

-1801 VMDVAAGIARGILS
+1801 VMDVAAGIARGVLS
-1815 KSSEMDSTLYN
+1815 KSSEMDDTLYN

-1835 RTTKIRVTDAVRAEI
+1835 RTTKIRVTENVRAEI
-1850 EATYGSYEAFRRAN
+1850 EATYGSYETFRRAN
-1864 FGRMALSTEEG
+1864 FGRMALSTEDST
-1875 MPLDAL
+1875 PLDAL
-1881 WGEINEKWPGL
+1881 WGEISEKWPGM

-1902 IFKVEEALDMVRPV
+1902 VFKVEEALDMVRPS

-1966 QRKTALEKQKTRYE
+1966 QRKTALEKQKARYE

-1997 NDRLLR
+1997 SERMIR
-2003 QRAVMM
+2003 QRAVML

-2016 LARQKR
+2016 LARRKR

-2028 IARIKNNVWDLTKRL
+2028 ISRIKNNVWDLTKRL

-2048 KKNVP
+2048 KKNIP
-2053 EAMRGPIL
+2053 EEMRGPIL

-2066 INFNTSREGTQAA
+2066 IDFNTSREGTQAA
-2079 EKWKSAA
+2079 EKWKNAA
-2086 ESVKVMLERAE
+2086 ESIKLMLERAE

-2106 DPGLTEILNGLTDEK
+2106 DPGLTVVINGLTDAK
-2121 NGITFLSDATLDQLE
+2121 NGIASLGDATLDQLE
-2136 DLDLVV
+2136 DLDLIV

-2230 KDAQEFMEKTLDGVS
+2230 KDAQEFMEKTLDGVR
-2245 AKELRQWTGDSAK
+2245 AKELRQWTGDSVK

-2279 YVLNQRKQARKHL
+2279 YVLNQREQARKHL

-2306 HKTVRQTKT
+2306 RKTVRQMKT

-2326 TGTLTEK
+2326 TGTLTDK
-2333 QRRVADAMQRYLSD
+2333 QRQIADAMQKYLSS
-2347 TVSEWG
+2347 TVAEWG
-2353 NETSLSMF
+2353 NETSLSMY

-2377 QTQTDTK
+2377 ETQTDTK
-2384 DSTANKTGLY
+2384 DSTANQTGLY
-2394 SIANMGASKPTSDK
+2394 HIANMGASKPTSEK
-2408 AINALMLDDAFDTFT
+2408 AKNVLMLDDAFDTFT

-2441 AMRWYNYNDHE
+2441 AMRWYNYQDHE
-2452 TGETVKKSIQ
+2452 TGETVQKSIQ
-2462 RAYGDAA
+2462 QAYGNAA
-2469 LHYFE
+2469 LRYFE
-2474 KMMMDINGIAGD
+2474 KLMQDVNGITGD
-2486 GGTAFSALDNAFV
+2486 VGTAFGALDDKMM
-2499 SRMKAAAVGV
+2499 SKMKAAAVGA
-2509 NLRVIVQQPTA
+2509 NLRVIIQQPTA
-2520 YVRAAAVL
+2520 YMRAAAVL
-2528 PPKYLAAGLA
+2528 PPKYLATGLA

-2557 DWGYFETSI
+2557 DWGYFETAI
-2566 GKSMRNVMV
+2566 GKNMRNVMV
-2575 GGESVLEK
+2575 GDETVLEK
-2583 ARDAAMKPAGFADSV
+2583 TRNLMMKPAGYADSV

-2607 EACVRDTRKDLN
+2607 EAYVKDTQTDLD

-2643 DTVLHRNHIMRNK
+2643 DTVLHRSHIMRNQ
-2656 DGISK
+2656 DRISR

-2679 ALRDVRDKKP
+2679 ALRDVRDGKP
-2689 GAKKALGRTV
+2689 GAKKALGRTL
-2699 AAYALSAAATAAAAA
+2699 AAYALSAAATAAAAG
-2714 LLDALRDDDED
+2714 LIDALRDDDED
-2725 KELDEKYRDALRANF
+2725 KEFDEKYLDALRVNF
-2740 VENVIMVNNIP
+2740 VDNVIMVNNIP
-2751 FVKDIFSMVHGY
+2751 FVKDIFSMAQGY

-2807 LVTGLGFNNILR
+2807 LGTGLGFNNILR

-2829 GFKDPLHIHAGIP
+2829 EFKDPLHIHASIT
-2842 WRNRDML
+2842 WQNRDML

-2860 QDVLDVLWERKVADY
+2860 QDVLDVLWERKVAEY
-2875 TAKGEEKPEDA
+2875 TAKGEEKPRDA

-2891 KSAITAEY
+2891 KAAVTAEY
-2899 KEAYIEADSDGR
+2899 KEAYIEAGSAGR
-2911 TAIEKKLTALMA
+2911 AAIEEKLTALMT

-2966 DEDGRVSSAEA
+2966 DEDGRVSSVEA
-2977 LEAAD
+2977 LEAAS

-2987 DGDRAA
+2987 DSDKAA
-2993 LWKKYATEQQTE
+2993 LWKKYASERQKE

-3016 NAYLNI
+3016 NAYLDI
-3022 LLAVGTSP
+3022 LSAVGTNP
-3030 KQEEMYAYLRR
+3030 KQEELYAYLRR
-3041 SGYSGGQCEALWDI
+3041 GGYSDGQREALWEI
-3055 VGGWKISYE
+3055 VGGWKISYK

>member
-16 NPLTQ
+16 NPLAQ
-21 VAYDRAYRQ
+21 AAYERAYRQ
-30 AYADEMSRQQENY
+30 AYADEMSQQQENY
-43 EAARAAAADRVVQ
+43 EAIRAKAVDRAVQ
-56 TARIHD
+56 TARVRD
-62 EAASRRRIDEA
+62 DAASQRRISEA
-73 IKNPLTDNNT
+73 IKNPLTAGDNNA

-98 DADRR
+98 SVDHR
-103 REAGAEYGTRKE
+103 REAEAAAGTRKTDPE
-115 GSVSERLGE
+115 REARALAFAHQMENIGSNSLYS
-124 AWEQVRSGSR
+124 AWAKVEET
-134 LIDIIKPEEAVERDA
+134 PEM
-149 RRAAAE
+149 AAAE
-155 REKEARWYEQNA
+155 REKEAKWYEQNA
-167 AAYGALDDS
+167 AAYGSLDDS

-192 NMQMNMIPGMM
+192 NLQMNMMPGMM
-203 DTSGLGMTVGQ
+203 DTSGLGMTVQQ
-214 QMELVDAYRE
+214 QMALVDAYKE
-224 RQAATAALEQ
+224 RQAATEALEQ

-241 AVARYAEQMKNAE
+241 SVARYAEQMKNAE

-334 GLGGGFG
+334 SLGGGFG

-347 AYQTGMSWA
+347 VYQTGMSWA

-367 NTALSGV
+367 NAALSGV
-374 LMGSGAMTSTVR
+374 LMGSGAMASTVR

-397 AMGAGLAAGFFQGL
+397 AMGAGIAAGFFEGL

-421 WMAKSDPRTF
+421 WMAKSDPRSF
-431 RDVVKNLGKSI
+431 LDVVKNLGKSI

-515 AGMTYNTASNRY
+515 AGMTYNAASNRY

-565 TPGNADVM
+565 TAGNADVM

-586 AEQRAEPRV
+586 AERRAEPRV
-595 NALLRDAALKRTEI
+595 NALLRDAAAKRVALDEQDT
-609 AQQEAAAEPDA
+609 AAEQTAPVENVPA
-620 HRNEAAARAA
+620 E
-630 TQAAEAAQETRSEP
+630 TPVQVVEAAQETRSEP

-652 AETPNRAVQADI
+652 AETPNRAVQADV

-670 IMEEYFKGDVDH
+670 IMEEYFKGDVDR

-703 EAVAHA
+703 EAVTHA
-709 GAYASTLGKKYEPA
+709 GAYASTLGKNYEPA

-890 EDGGVEQLVRWMNE
+890 EDGGVEQLVRWMSE
-904 DSGYTEQEKKTV
+904 DGGYTEQEKKNV
-916 LHTLADWLKKLVDSL
+916 LQTLADWLKKLVDSL

-985 ASDGGAVKYSINP
+985 ASDGGAMDSGDVRYSIQQDAEGTP
-998 DFSKHVDEVGGYN
+998 FVQVDTDQHLFDGMSISEMQKKAQQIIRERFAGKVMAVEKNRAYIPTTSAKEYAFPANRRMNEEAKAAKMRASSELDNLLSASRYLRHDSDDGRHAKATGGWDVYETVFKVGDQFFTGEVKIMQTERGSLFYDITQIKKTSRNGGQTGNVPAATSGSLSQKNARNTGQTLNESAANIRRSSGETPSPAANAPQSGPTPHTSETN
-1011 RNHPLYVGRVS
+1011 RGTVS
-1022 APLRSIGIKAGNIYW
+1022 SINSIPQPGENATD
-1037 DSVKIARI
+1037 DSVKFSRPV
-1045 MNQHPEMTAEVIKQV
+1045 MAEQQIQEQLSAVW
-1060 PHILEEPVVAFLPTE
+1060 EEKRELRREKNEWEESAKTQ
-1075 TENRQHFDSRISLYG
+1075 R
-1090 DVYDADGK
+1090 
-1098 LVLAAVQLRVN
+1098 VLAERAEKLKELGVFGLSKWKKESAGWQAYEQERQAFKERAVQLQQRE
-1109 AQDGVNIDSIK
+1109 
-1120 IVSAYGKNN
+1120 
-1129 PQAIL
+1129 
-1134 SNSTILYVDPNKKR
+1134 
-1148 TNAWLRNNRLQL
+1148 
-1160 PLYVPSQY
+1160 
-1168 GSINKLTYV
+1168 
-1177 GDTVKVIDKNSF
+1177 DTL
-1189 AGKLIDNFYD
+1189 A
-1199 EGDTKFSLK
+1199 
-1208 VPVEQAGDLVA
+1208 EQAKKYADEREQQAWTDAQARQSEYDRA
-1219 VHNLNEDK
+1219 VRDSGMTPEDYHRDTAVSQFGTTERFEAAGYILPDGQMLDFSDGGAKRAKDHREVISVFGPAELGQNADGTKALNRFIAEGNVRVMAESPGVDVSGIVQPSAEQMQQIRK
-1227 LEKTLKLGGFPMPSI
+1227 MADSLG
-1242 AVTRA
+1242 
-1247 DVGHSNFGDI
+1247 
-1257 SLLFGK
+1257 
-1263 DSIDPEADRRN
+1263 
-1274 KVFSA
+1274 A
-1279 DAWTPTVPTTEYE
+1279 DAH
-1292 ADSSA
+1292 
-1297 NARVQQ
+1297 R
-1303 QLNGL
+1303 
-1308 RGRVE
+1308 
-1313 EVFRRELDMAADAEM
+1313 F
-1328 LLNREG
+1328 
-1334 GEAGLLKWAE
+1334 
-1344 QKDGL
+1344 
-1349 KAAFLEDTGKHIQ
+1349 
-1362 KIEKRI
+1362 
-1368 EKEKGYSENR
+1368 
-1378 AEKYEQIAALLGVTD
+1378 
-1393 PDGIG
+1393 
-1398 EMRLS
+1398 
-1403 DIRNEYGEQLEE
+1403 
-1415 IFPGMTK
+1415 
-1422 TSFRMS
+1422 
-1428 SILTQ
+1428 
-1433 TQKYLKNRG
+1433 
-1442 GAIEYDTVTDEAA
+1442 
-1455 MREAVRSETDM
+1455 
-1466 DAYREWLRG
+1466 
-1475 LYDGI
+1475 
-1480 EGKSGVY
+1480 
-1487 NNKEYLTPSGNR
+1487 
-1499 RTFEQ
+1499 
-1504 THYPATLEG
+1504 
-1513 IVRAMSSQ
+1513 
-1521 NGGKIQNVSS
+1521 
-1531 FLGVKT
+1531 
-1537 LRAQEAKSFRSMD
+1537 
-1550 EIRAEK
+1550 
-1556 GRIKNLSQDD
+1556 
-1566 FEQIKKD
+1566 
-1573 LNAELYDVTKEILTT
+1573 
-1588 NPYVKNDIMAADHV
+1588 
-1602 GEVLTEIAEKK
+1602 
-1613 SITPQGIQKTFAQYH
+1613 
-1628 YEITPGMAE
+1628 
-1637 DVQRLLY
+1637 
-1644 DISQMPTNMFEAK
+1644 
-1657 PMRAVGFDEV
+1657 
-1667 KAAIVPDSVSANLR
+1667 
-1681 VELRNHGIPV
+1681 
-1691 IEYPA
+1691 
-1696 GDEKARLNVLNNLD
+1696 NLD
-1710 DVRFSLPGVETSSED
+1710 VSGEDGSTLASKWYEGNVRGSRIVNDLREFYKTGALPDNSMVADFHFSLPGVETSSEE

-1730 WENQQLSQQVEALR
+1730 WENQQLAQQVEALK

-1770 TKSSYDRS
+1770 TKSGYDRS
-1778 ALSGQLRGLFDY
+1778 ALNGQLRGLFDY

-1801 VMDVAAGIARGILS
+1801 VMDVAAGIARGVLS
-1815 KSSEMDSTLYN
+1815 KSSEMDDTLYS

-1835 RTTKIRVTDAVRAEI
+1835 RTTKIRVTENVRAEI
-1850 EATYGSYEAFRRAN
+1850 EATYGSYETFRRAN
-1864 FGRMALSTEEG
+1864 FGRMALSTEDG
-1875 MPLDAL
+1875 TPLDAL
-1881 WGEINEKWPGL
+1881 WGEISEKWPGM

-1902 IFKVEEALDMVRPV
+1902 VFKVEEALDMVRPS

-1966 QRKTALEKQKTRYE
+1966 QRKTALEKQKARYE

-1985 LREANAAQRKKA
+1985 LREANATQRKKA
-1997 NDRLLR
+1997 SERMIR
-2003 QRAVMM
+2003 QRAVML

-2016 LARQKR
+2016 LARRKR

-2028 IARIKNNVWDLTKRL
+2028 ISRIKNNVWDLTKRL

-2048 KKNVP
+2048 KKNIP
-2053 EAMRGPIL
+2053 EEMRGPIL

-2066 INFNTSREGTQAA
+2066 IDFNTSREGTQAA
-2079 EKWKSAA
+2079 EKWKNAA
-2086 ESVKVMLERAE
+2086 ESIKLMLERAE

-2106 DPGLTEILNGLTDEK
+2106 DPGLTVVINGLTDAK
-2121 NGITFLSDATLDQLE
+2121 NGIASLGDATLDQLE
-2136 DLDLVV
+2136 DLDLIV

-2230 KDAQEFMEKTLDGVS
+2230 KDAQEFMEKTLDGVR

-2279 YVLNQRKQARKHL
+2279 YVLNQREQARKHL

-2306 HKTVRQTKT
+2306 RKTVRQMKT

-2326 TGTLTEK
+2326 TGTLTDK
-2333 QRRVADAMQRYLSD
+2333 QRQVADAMQKYLSS
-2347 TVSEWG
+2347 TVAEWG
-2353 NETSLSMF
+2353 NETSLSMY

-2377 QTQTDTK
+2377 ETQTDTK
-2384 DSTANKTGLY
+2384 DSTANQTGLY
-2394 SIANMGASKPTSDK
+2394 HIANMGASKPTSEK
-2408 AINALMLDDAFDTFT
+2408 AKNALMLDDAFDTFT

-2441 AMRWYNYNDHE
+2441 AMRWYNYQDHE
-2452 TGETVKKSIQ
+2452 TGGSVKKSIQ
-2462 RAYGDAA
+2462 QAYGNAA
-2469 LHYFE
+2469 LRYFE
-2474 KMMMDINGIAGD
+2474 KLMQDVNGITGD
-2486 GGTAFSALDNAFV
+2486 VGTAFGALDDKMM
-2499 SRMKAAAVGV
+2499 SKMKAAAVGA
-2509 NLRVIVQQPTA
+2509 NLRVIIQQPTA
-2520 YVRAAAVL
+2520 YMRAAAVL
-2528 PPKYLAAGLA
+2528 PPKYLATGLA

-2557 DWGYFETSI
+2557 DWGYFETAI
-2566 GKSMRNVMV
+2566 GKNMRNVMV
-2575 GGESVLEK
+2575 GDETVLEK
-2583 ARDAAMKPAGFADSV
+2583 TRNLMMKPAGYADSV

-2607 EACVRDTRKDLN
+2607 EAYVKDTQTDLD

-2643 DTVLHRNHIMRNK
+2643 DTVLHRSHIMRNQ
-2656 DGISK
+2656 DRISR

-2679 ALRDVRDKKP
+2679 ALRDVRDGKP
-2689 GAKKALGRTV
+2689 GAKKALGRTL
-2699 AAYALSAAATAAAAA
+2699 AAYALSAAATAAAAG
-2714 LLDALRDDDED
+2714 LIDALRDDDED
-2725 KELDEKYRDALRANF
+2725 KEFDEKYLDALRVNF
-2740 VENVIMVNNIP
+2740 VDNVIMVNNIP
-2751 FVKDIFSMVHGY
+2751 FVKDIFSMAQGY

-2807 LVTGLGFNNILR
+2807 LGTGLGFNNILR

-2829 GFKDPLHIHAGIP
+2829 EFKDPLHIHASIT
-2842 WRNRDML
+2842 WQNRDML

-2860 QDVLDVLWERKVADY
+2860 QDVLDVLWERKVAEY
-2875 TAKGEEKPEDA
+2875 TAKGEEKPRDA

-2891 KSAITAEY
+2891 KAAVTAEY
-2899 KEAYIEADSDGR
+2899 KEAYIETDSAGR
-2911 TAIEKKLTALMA
+2911 AAIEEKLTALMT

-2966 DEDGRVSSAEA
+2966 DEDGRVSSVEA
-2977 LEAAD
+2977 LEAAS

-2987 DGDRAA
+2987 DSDKAA
-2993 LWKKYATEQQTE
+2993 LWKKYASERQKE

-3016 NAYLNI
+3016 NAYLDI
-3022 LLAVGTSP
+3022 LSAVGTNP
-3030 KQEEMYAYLRR
+3030 KQEELYAYLRR
-3041 SGYSGGQCEALWDI
+3041 GGYSDGQREALWEI
-3055 VGGWKISYE
+3055 VGGWKISYK

>member
-1 MNKWEKFKRDMEWKN
+1 MAEIQKRKRKEYEEYTPAQKA
-16 NPLTQ
+16 
-21 VAYDRAYRQ
+21 AYQKAFQ
-30 AYADEMSRQQENY
+30 EAYARELPRQQERMRYDADRNAHIQQVFQTKGRD
-43 EAARAAAADRVVQ
+43 AARAEAVNRVIQ
-56 TARIHD
+56 EQNNRRMMPSAREID
-62 EAASRRRIDEA
+62 TKFKEFGRQALSRQRLFDMVKPEQA
-73 IKNPLTDNNT
+73 K
-83 IAFMQLGEMA
+83 E
-93 RNAVR
+93 
-98 DADRR
+98 
-103 REAGAEYGTRKE
+103 REAQ
-115 GSVSERLGE
+115 S
-124 AWEQVRSGSR
+124 
-134 LIDIIKPEEAVERDA
+134 
-149 RRAAAE
+149 AAAE
-155 REKEARWYEQNA
+155 REKEAKWYEQNA

-192 NMQMNMIPGMM
+192 NMQMNMMPGMM
-203 DTSGLGMTVGQ
+203 DTSGLGMTVQQ
-214 QMELVDAYRE
+214 QMALVDAYKE
-224 RQAATAALEQ
+224 RQAATEALEQ
-234 AAGENAK
+234 AAGENTK
-241 AVARYAEQMKNAE
+241 SVARYAEQMKNAE

-260 KDARQGADEHPVLHN
+260 KDARQSADEHPVLHN

-334 GLGGGFG
+334 SLGGGFG

-347 AYQTGMSWA
+347 VYQTGMSWA

-367 NTALSGV
+367 NAALSGV
-374 LMGSGAMTSTVR
+374 LMGSGAMASTVR

-397 AMGAGLAAGFFQGL
+397 AMGAGIAAGFFEGL

-421 WMAKSDPRTF
+421 WMAKSDPRSF
-431 RDVVKNLGKSI
+431 LDVVKNLGKSI

-515 AGMTYNTASNRY
+515 AGMTYNAASNRY

-565 TPGNADVM
+565 TAGNADVM
-573 RMLREAYDQQEED
+573 RMLRESYDQQEED
-586 AEQRAEPRV
+586 AERRAEPRV
-595 NALLRDAALKRTEI
+595 NALLRDAALKRTEL
-609 AQQEAAAEPDA
+609 AQREAAAEPDA
-620 HRNEAAARAA
+620 HRDEAAARAA

-652 AETPNRAVQADI
+652 AETPNSVVQADI
-664 SEQDRS
+664 SERDRS
-670 IMEEYFKGDVDH
+670 IMEEYFKGDVDR

-703 EAVAHA
+703 EAVTHA
-709 GAYASTLGKKYEPA
+709 GAYASTLGKNYEPA
-723 LRVAN
+723 LRIAN
-728 ARGLKQRKALQAAQS
+728 ARGLNQRKAPEAVQS
-743 TPDVQAEVHYG
+743 TPDVRAEVHYG

-890 EDGGVEQLVRWMNE
+890 EDGGVEQFVRWMNE

-916 LHTLADWLKKLVDSL
+916 LQTLADWLKKLVDSL

-1393 PDGIG
+1393 PDSIG

-1566 FEQIKKD
+1566 FEQIEKD

-1730 WENQQLSQQVEALR
+1730 WENQQLAQQVEALQ
-1744 DEFKLTKGHRVSDRA
+1744 DEFKLTEGHRVSDRA

-1778 ALSGQLRGLFDY
+1778 ALNGQLRGLFDY

-1801 VMDVAAGIARGILS
+1801 VMDVAAGIARGVLS
-1815 KSSEMDSTLYN
+1815 KSSEMDDTLYS

-1835 RTTKIRVTDAVRAEI
+1835 RTTKIRVTENVRAEI
-1850 EATYGSYEAFRRAN
+1850 EATYGSYETFRRAN
-1864 FGRMALSTEEG
+1864 FGRMALSTEDG
-1875 MPLDAL
+1875 TPLDAL
-1881 WGEINEKWPGL
+1881 WGEISEKWPGM

-1902 IFKVEEALDMVRPV
+1902 VFKVEEALDMVRPS

-1922 LDMDGAAYE
+1922 LDMEGAAYE

-1953 REKLVKTRIRMTE
+1953 REKLVKTRIRMAE
-1966 QRKTALEKQKTRYE
+1966 QRKTALEKQKARYE

-1985 LREANAAQRKKA
+1985 LREANAAQRKK
-1997 NDRLLR
+1997 DSERMIR

-2016 LARQKR
+2016 LARRER
-2022 AKRSKH
+2022 AARTKYIS
-2028 IARIKNNVWDLTKRL
+2028 RIKNIAWDLTKRL
-2043 ERPTD
+2043 EHPTD
-2048 KKNVP
+2048 KKNIP
-2053 EAMRGPIL
+2053 EELREPVL

-2066 INFNTSREGTQAA
+2066 IDFNTSKEGTQASG
-2079 EKWKSAA
+2079 KWKNAMARMALMLKGAGENDSA
-2086 ESVKVMLERAE
+2086 L
-2097 AGKIDGYEG
+2097 DGYEV
-2106 DPGLTEILNGLTDEK
+2106 DPDLMQTITNLVKSTD
-2121 NGITFLSDATLDQLE
+2121 GIRILSDMTADQLS
-2136 DLDLVV
+2136 DLDFVV
-2142 RVLKG
+2142 RGIKRMILQHGKL
-2147 MVVKYGQTLANKKFK
+2147 LANKKYEEIEML
-2162 TAAAL
+2162 ARASMQ
-2167 GNATIAELDA
+2167 ELESLRKKRGDYG
-2177 RREHGTV
+2177 GT
-2184 KTMEKISDM
+2184 ERAIDM
-2193 LNEDMVN
+2193 LNVDMLN
-2200 PMDWFTRM
+2200 PMDYFVRM
-2208 GGAAESVWKELRD
+2208 GDAGRSIWDELRS
-2221 GFNRRVWHL
+2221 GFDKRVWHL
-2230 KDAQEFMEKTLDGVS
+2230 KDASDFMEKTLGDISVR
-2245 AKELRQWTGDSAK
+2245 EWTGRR
-2258 AAEFQVSNGVM
+2258 AATKEFDVGAGKIKLTVGQI
-2269 RLKPAQVMEL
+2269 MEL
-2279 YVLNQRKQARKHL
+2279 YALDKREQARGHI
-2292 YGDGIR
+2292 YGAGIR
-2298 VAGYVKAG
+2298 VEDVRAGGVKRFAQAAKNKFAKDELADRIIQLTPQEVG
-2306 HKTVRQTKT
+2306 KITSSLTV
-2315 YKVTPEQVAAI
+2315 EQRDI
-2326 TGTLTEK
+2326 
-2333 QRRVADAMQRYLSD
+2333 ADAMRGYLSS
-2347 TVSEWG
+2347 TVAAWG
-2353 NETSLSMF
+2353 NEVSMQQF
-2361 GYRKFTEE
+2361 GYRKFTEKE
-2369 NYWTIHVD
+2369 YWPIRSDKNYTKTSD
-2377 QTQTDTK
+2377 QTENNA
-2384 DSTANKTGLY
+2384 SLY
-2394 SIANMGASKPTSDK
+2394 AVKNLGATKPTQK
-2408 AINALMLDDAFDTFT
+2408 GATNPVLIGDAFDTFT
-2423 RHVSD
+2423 RHVAD

-2433 AWAEATKD
+2433 AWAIPLGD
-2441 AMRWYNYNDHE
+2441 AMKWYNYKGENNK
-2452 TGETVKKSIQ
+2452 TGALKESLE
-2462 RAYGDAA
+2462 RAYGKRAGA
-2469 LHYFE
+2469 YFTNLIA
-2474 KMMMDINGIAGD
+2474 DLNGAKG
-2486 GGTAFSALDNAFV
+2486 GNYGTAFEGISGKMFSNY
-2499 SRMKAAAVGV
+2499 KAAAVGA
-2509 NLRVIVQQPTA
+2509 NLRVALQQPTA
-2520 YVRAAAVL
+2520 YLRAAAIL
-2528 PPKYLAAGLA
+2528 DMKYLAEGVLHPLDGAKRA
-2538 HIRSGMKKAQ
+2538 KE
-2548 QHSAISVWK
+2548 HSAITVWK
-2557 DWGYFETSI
+2557 NWGYFDTMI
-2566 GKSMRNVMV
+2566 GKNMKQIIVGDETLADRIRSKSMI
-2575 GGESVLEK
+2575 LAEK
-2583 ARDAAMKPAGFADSV
+2583 GDEI
-2598 TWGALWSAC
+2598 TWGALWMAC
-2607 EACVRDTRKDLN
+2607 EAYVKDSRPDLN
-2619 AGSEAFYTAVS
+2619 PRSGDFNR
-2630 EKMDEVVDRTQVV
+2630 EVADKFNEVIDRTQVV
-2643 DTVLHRNHIMRNK
+2643 DTPLHRNQLLRSSNMFVK
-2656 DGISK
+2656 LE
-2661 AATAFMSEPMKSY
+2661 TAFMAEPTKTY
-2674 NMVLT
+2674 NL
-2679 ALRDVRDKKP
+2679 LRSAVADRLQGKP
-2689 GAKKALGRTV
+2689 GAGKALGRTLGV
-2699 AAYALSAAATAAAAA
+2699 FVLSAVATAAAAGIP
-2714 LLDALRDDDED
+2714 DMLRDDDEE
-2725 KELDEKYRDALRANF
+2725 KTLSEKYLQALADNF
-2740 VENVIMVNNIP
+2740 KDNINLLNGVP
-2751 FVKDIFSMVHGY
+2751 FVKSVMSMLDGY
-2763 DVGRDD
+2763 DVKRTDLDGIASLLRAAEDLCKLRD
-2769 LAVFET
+2769 
-2775 ATQLIQTLLK
+2775 
-2785 IREGESKTTW
+2785 GSTTKNAW
-2795 YKVSYSAAKLVS
+2795 QIMYGIAKGLS
-2807 LVTGLGFNNILR
+2807 QVTGIPMSSAMREIRSLY
-2819 DLRAFYDNVT
+2819 DLFTAQ
-2829 GFKDPLHIHAGIP
+2829 GDPLRLYESINLAP
-2842 WRNRDML
+2842 KDMR
-2849 KAIDVDDMKRA
+2849 RA
-2860 QDVLDVLWERKVADY
+2860 LARGNIERANEIADELFNEKVEEGM
-2875 TAKGEEKPEDA
+2875 AKGKDKEEAQSDA
-2886 AKSAL
+2886 RSAL
-2891 KSAITAEY
+2891 KSSLTTEY
-2899 KEAYIEADSDGR
+2899 KDAYIAGDSAERADIMER
-2911 TAIEKKLTALMA
+2911 LTGMRVN
-2923 GGEALYDVEDIRKW
+2923 GKALYDSEDIRKW
-2937 LGDEYI
+2937 LD
-2943 AQKLG
+2943 
-2948 VSEETLKAF
+2948 
-2957 NAMLEETGA
+2957 
-2966 DEDGRVSSAEA
+2966 
-2977 LEAAD
+2977 
-2982 RLGVS
+2982 
-2987 DGDRAA
+2987 
-2993 LWKKYATEQQTE
+2993 
-3005 KYDAAQQRGLG
+3005 
-3016 NAYLNI
+3016 
-3022 LLAVGTSP
+3022 
-3030 KQEEMYAYLRR
+3030 
-3041 SGYSGGQCEALWDI
+3041 
-3055 VGGWKISYE
+3055 
-3064 EYGQKH
+3064 

>member
-1 MNKWEKFKRDMEWKN
+1 MVKPE
-16 NPLTQ
+16 
-21 VAYDRAYRQ
+21 Q
-30 AYADEMSRQQENY
+30 AKE
-43 EAARAAAADRVVQ
+43 
-56 TARIHD
+56 
-62 EAASRRRIDEA
+62 
-73 IKNPLTDNNT
+73 
-83 IAFMQLGEMA
+83 
-93 RNAVR
+93 
-98 DADRR
+98 
-103 REAGAEYGTRKE
+103 REAQ
-115 GSVSERLGE
+115 S
-124 AWEQVRSGSR
+124 
-134 LIDIIKPEEAVERDA
+134 
-149 RRAAAE
+149 AAAE
-155 REKEARWYEQNA
+155 REKEAKWYEQNA

-192 NMQMNMIPGMM
+192 NMQMNMMPGMK
-203 DTSGLGMTVGQ
+203 DTSGLGMTVQQ
-214 QMELVDAYRE
+214 QMALVDAYKE
-224 RQAATAALEQ
+224 RQAATEALEQ
-234 AAGENAK
+234 AAGENTK
-241 AVARYAEQMKNAE
+241 SVARYAEQMKNAE

-341 GKAASF
+341 GKVASF
-347 AYQTGMSWA
+347 VYQTGMSWA
-356 DSLANMAMSGG
+356 DSLANIAMSGG

-374 LMGSGAMTSTVR
+374 LMGSGAMASTVR

-397 AMGAGLAAGFFQGL
+397 AMGAGIAAGFFEGL

-421 WMAKSDPRTF
+421 WMAKSDPRSF
-431 RDVVKNLGKSI
+431 LDVVKNLGKSF

-515 AGMTYNTASNRY
+515 AGMTYNAASNRY

-543 YGLAQ
+543 YGLVQ

-565 TPGNADVM
+565 TAGNADVM
-573 RMLREAYDQQEED
+573 LMLREACDQQEED
-586 AEQRAEPRV
+586 AERRAEPRV
-595 NALLRDAALKRTEI
+595 NALLRDAALKRTEL

-620 HRNEAAARAA
+620 HRDEAAARA
-630 TQAAEAAQETRSEP
+630 AAQETRSEP
-644 DRETALPK
+644 DRGTLPK

-670 IMEEYFKGDVDH
+670 IMEEYFKGDVDR
-682 ATYERG
+682 AMYERG

-703 EAVAHA
+703 EAATHA
-709 GAYASTLGKKYEPA
+709 GTYASTLGKNYEPA
-723 LRVAN
+723 LRIAN
-728 ARGLKQRKALQAAQS
+728 ARGLNQRKAPQAVQS
-743 TPDVQAEVHYG
+743 TPDVRAEVRYG

-801 MGAFFFSTQAGNRYE
+801 MGRFFFSTQAGNRYE

-890 EDGGVEQLVRWMNE
+890 EDGGVEQLVRWMSE
-904 DSGYTEQEKKTV
+904 DGGYTEQEKKTV
-916 LHTLADWLKKLVDSL
+916 LQTLADWLKKLVDSL

-960 VLAELDKAV
+960 VLSELDKAV
-969 ETHDT
+969 ETRDT

-985 ASDGGAVKYSINP
+985 ASDGGAVKYS
-998 DFSKHVDEVGGYN
+998 
-1011 RNHPLYVGRVS
+1011 
-1022 APLRSIGIKAGNIYW
+1022 
-1037 DSVKIARI
+1037 
-1045 MNQHPEMTAEVIKQV
+1045 
-1060 PHILEEPVVAFLPTE
+1060 
-1075 TENRQHFDSRISLYG
+1075 
-1090 DVYDADGK
+1090 
-1098 LVLAAVQLRVN
+1098 
-1109 AQDGVNIDSIK
+1109 
-1120 IVSAYGKNN
+1120 
-1129 PQAIL
+1129 
-1134 SNSTILYVDPNKKR
+1134 
-1148 TNAWLRNNRLQL
+1148 
-1160 PLYVPSQY
+1160 
-1168 GSINKLTYV
+1168 
-1177 GDTVKVIDKNSF
+1177 
-1189 AGKLIDNFYD
+1189 
-1199 EGDTKFSLK
+1199 
-1208 VPVEQAGDLVA
+1208 
-1219 VHNLNEDK
+1219 
-1227 LEKTLKLGGFPMPSI
+1227 
-1242 AVTRA
+1242 
-1247 DVGHSNFGDI
+1247 
-1257 SLLFGK
+1257 
-1263 DSIDPEADRRN
+1263 
-1274 KVFSA
+1274 
-1279 DAWTPTVPTTEYE
+1279 
-1292 ADSSA
+1292 
-1297 NARVQQ
+1297 
-1303 QLNGL
+1303 
-1308 RGRVE
+1308 
-1313 EVFRRELDMAADAEM
+1313 LD
-1328 LLNREG
+1328 
-1334 GEAGLLKWAE
+1334 
-1344 QKDGL
+1344 
-1349 KAAFLEDTGKHIQ
+1349 
-1362 KIEKRI
+1362 
-1368 EKEKGYSENR
+1368 GYSEHERENWAKSSR
-1378 AEKYEQIAALLGVTD
+1378 IVVYENDAQLERFIHDALDGKNLGQKMYFGKIPVNLAEKIYSETGLDVSGYNSTLRASEV
-1393 PDGIG
+1393 
-1398 EMRLS
+1398 
-1403 DIRNEYGEQLEE
+1403 
-1415 IFPGMTK
+1415 K
-1422 TSFRMS
+1422 K
-1428 SILTQ
+1428 ILQ
-1433 TQKYLKNRG
+1433 YSHG
-1442 GAIEYDTVTDEAA
+1442 DEAT
-1455 MREAVRSETDM
+1455 EIK
-1466 DAYREWLRG
+1466 RG
-1475 LYDGI
+1475 QRAITIDDLIPQIIQSPDKIELDTQQY
-1480 EGKSGVY
+1480 EGKPVI
-1487 NNKEYLTPSGNR
+1487 R
-1499 RTFEQ
+1499 F
-1504 THYPATLEG
+1504 
-1513 IVRAMSSQ
+1513 
-1521 NGGKIQNVSS
+1521 
-1531 FLGVKT
+1531 VKT
-1537 LRAQEAKSFRSMD
+1537 LNGRTTVVTYVSKKHHDLTVQTMYAGAKKETPSPAANAPQSGPTPHTSETNRGTVSSINSIPQPG
-1550 EIRAEK
+1550 ENAT
-1556 GRIKNLSQDD
+1556 DD
-1566 FEQIKKD
+1566 
-1573 LNAELYDVTKEILTT
+1573 
-1588 NPYVKNDIMAADHV
+1588 
-1602 GEVLTEIAEKK
+1602 
-1613 SITPQGIQKTFAQYH
+1613 S
-1628 YEITPGMAE
+1628 
-1637 DVQRLLY
+1637 
-1644 DISQMPTNMFEAK
+1644 AK
-1657 PMRAVGFDEV
+1657 
-1667 KAAIVPDSVSANLR
+1667 
-1681 VELRNHGIPV
+1681 
-1691 IEYPA
+1691 
-1696 GDEKARLNVLNNLD
+1696 
-1710 DVRFSLPGVETSSED
+1710 FSLPGVETSSEE

-1730 WENQQLSQQVEALR
+1730 WENQQLAQQVEALR

-1770 TKSSYDRS
+1770 TKSGYDRS
-1778 ALSGQLRGLFDY
+1778 ALNEQLRGLFDY

-1801 VMDVAAGIARGILS
+1801 VMDVAAGIARGVLS
-1815 KSSEMDSTLYN
+1815 KSSEMDDTLYN

-1835 RTTKIRVTDAVRAEI
+1835 RTTKIRVTENVRAEI
-1850 EATYGSYEAFRRAN
+1850 EATYGSYETFRRAN
-1864 FGRMALSTEEG
+1864 FGRMALSTEDST
-1875 MPLDAL
+1875 PLDAL
-1881 WGEINEKWPGL
+1881 WGEISEKWPGM

-1902 IFKVEEALDMVRPV
+1902 VFKVEEALDMVRPS

-1966 QRKTALEKQKTRYE
+1966 QRKTALEKQKARYE

-1997 NDRLLR
+1997 SERMIR
-2003 QRAVMM
+2003 QRAVML

-2016 LARQKR
+2016 LARRKR

-2028 IARIKNNVWDLTKRL
+2028 ISRIKNNVWDLTKRL

-2048 KKNVP
+2048 KKNIP
-2053 EAMRGPIL
+2053 EEMRGPIL

-2066 INFNTSREGTQAA
+2066 IDFNTSREGTQAA
-2079 EKWKSAA
+2079 EKWKNAA
-2086 ESVKVMLERAE
+2086 ESIKLMLERAE

-2106 DPGLTEILNGLTDEK
+2106 DPGLTVVINGLTDAK
-2121 NGITFLSDATLDQLE
+2121 NGIASLGDATLDQLE
-2136 DLDLVV
+2136 DLDLIV

-2177 RREHGTV
+2177 RREHATV

-2230 KDAQEFMEKTLDGVS
+2230 KDAQEFMEKTLDGVR

-2279 YVLNQRKQARKHL
+2279 YVLNQREQARKHL

-2306 HKTVRQTKT
+2306 RKTVRQMKT

-2326 TGTLTEK
+2326 TGTLTDK
-2333 QRRVADAMQRYLSD
+2333 QRQIADAMQKYLSS
-2347 TVSEWG
+2347 TVAEWG
-2353 NETSLSMF
+2353 NETSLSMY

-2377 QTQTDTK
+2377 ETQTDTK
-2384 DSTANKTGLY
+2384 DSTANQTGLY
-2394 SIANMGASKPTSDK
+2394 HIANMGASKPTSEK
-2408 AINALMLDDAFDTFT
+2408 AKNVLMLDDAFDTFT

-2441 AMRWYNYNDHE
+2441 AMRWYNYQDHE
-2452 TGETVKKSIQ
+2452 TGETVQKSIQ
-2462 RAYGDAA
+2462 QAYGNAA
-2469 LHYFE
+2469 LRYFE
-2474 KMMMDINGIAGD
+2474 KLMQDVNGITGD
-2486 GGTAFSALDNAFV
+2486 VGTAFGALDDKMM
-2499 SRMKAAAVGV
+2499 SKMKAAAVGA
-2509 NLRVIVQQPTA
+2509 NLRVIIQQPTA
-2520 YVRAAAVL
+2520 YMRAAAVL
-2528 PPKYLAAGLA
+2528 PPKYLATGLA

-2557 DWGYFETSI
+2557 DWGYFETAI
-2566 GKSMRNVMV
+2566 GKNMRNVMV
-2575 GGESVLEK
+2575 GDETVLEK
-2583 ARDAAMKPAGFADSV
+2583 TRNLMMKPAGYADSV

-2607 EACVRDTRKDLN
+2607 EAYVKDTQTDLD

-2643 DTVLHRNHIMRNK
+2643 DTVLHRSHIMRNQ
-2656 DGISK
+2656 DRISR

-2679 ALRDVRDKKP
+2679 ALRDVRDVKP
-2689 GAKKALGRTV
+2689 GAKKALGRTL
-2699 AAYALSAAATAAAAA
+2699 AAYALSAAATAAAAG
-2714 LLDALRDDDED
+2714 LIDALRDDDED
-2725 KELDEKYRDALRANF
+2725 KEFDEKYLDALRVNF
-2740 VENVIMVNNIP
+2740 VDNVIMVNNIP
-2751 FVKDIFSMVHGY
+2751 FVKDIFSMAQGY

-2807 LVTGLGFNNILR
+2807 LGTGLGFNNILR

-2829 GFKDPLHIHAGIP
+2829 EFKDPLHIHASIT
-2842 WRNRDML
+2842 WQNRDML

-2860 QDVLDVLWERKVADY
+2860 QDVLDVLWERKVAEY
-2875 TAKGEEKPEDA
+2875 TAKGEEKPRDA

-2891 KSAITAEY
+2891 KAAVTAEY
-2899 KEAYIEADSDGR
+2899 KEAYIETDSAGR
-2911 TAIEKKLTALMA
+2911 AAIEEKLTALMT

-2966 DEDGRVSSAEA
+2966 DEDGRVSSVEA
-2977 LEAAD
+2977 LEAAS

-2987 DGDRAA
+2987 DSDKAA
-2993 LWKKYATEQQTE
+2993 LWKKYASERQKE

-3016 NAYLNI
+3016 NAYLDI
-3022 LLAVGTSP
+3022 LSAVGTNP
-3030 KQEEMYAYLRR
+3030 KQEELYAYLRR
-3041 SGYSGGQCEALWDI
+3041 GGYSDGQREALWEI
-3055 VGGWKISYE
+3055 VGGWKISYK

>member
-1 MNKWEKFKRDMEWKN
+1 MAEIQKRKRKEYEEYTPAQKA
-16 NPLTQ
+16 
-21 VAYDRAYRQ
+21 AYQKAFQ
-30 AYADEMSRQQENY
+30 EAYARELPRQQERMRYDADRNAHIQQVFQTKGRD
-43 EAARAAAADRVVQ
+43 AARAEAVNRVIQ
-56 TARIHD
+56 EQNNRRMMPSAREID
-62 EAASRRRIDEA
+62 TKLKEFGRQALSRQRLFDMVKPEQA
-73 IKNPLTDNNT
+73 K
-83 IAFMQLGEMA
+83 E
-93 RNAVR
+93 
-98 DADRR
+98 
-103 REAGAEYGTRKE
+103 REAQ
-115 GSVSERLGE
+115 S
-124 AWEQVRSGSR
+124 
-134 LIDIIKPEEAVERDA
+134 
-149 RRAAAE
+149 AAAE
-155 REKEARWYEQNA
+155 REKEAKWYEQNA

-192 NMQMNMIPGMM
+192 NMQMNMMPGMM
-203 DTSGLGMTVGQ
+203 DTSGLGMTVQQ
-214 QMELVDAYRE
+214 QMALVDAYKE
-224 RQAATAALEQ
+224 RQAATEALEQ
-234 AAGENAK
+234 VAGENAK
-241 AVARYAEQMKNAE
+241 SVARYAEQMKNAE

-397 AMGAGLAAGFFQGL
+397 AMGAGLAAGFFEGL

-670 IMEEYFKGDVDH
+670 IMEEYFKGDVDR

-703 EAVAHA
+703 EAVTHA

-728 ARGLKQRKALQAAQS
+728 ARGLNQRKAPQAVQS
-743 TPDVQAEVHYG
+743 TPDVRAKVHYG

-916 LHTLADWLKKLVDSL
+916 LQTLADWLKKLVDSL

-1393 PDGIG
+1393 PDSIG

-1566 FEQIKKD
+1566 FEQIEKD

-1730 WENQQLSQQVEALR
+1730 WENQQLAQQVEALK

-1770 TKSSYDRS
+1770 TKSGYDRS
-1778 ALSGQLRGLFDY
+1778 ALNGQLRGLFDY

-1801 VMDVAAGIARGILS
+1801 VMDVAAGIARGVLS
-1815 KSSEMDSTLYN
+1815 KSSEMDDTLYS

-1835 RTTKIRVTDAVRAEI
+1835 RTTKIRVTENVRAEI
-1850 EATYGSYEAFRRAN
+1850 EATYGSYETFRRAN
-1864 FGRMALSTEEG
+1864 FGRMALSTEDG
-1875 MPLDAL
+1875 TPLDAL
-1881 WGEINEKWPGL
+1881 WGEISEKWPGM

-1902 IFKVEEALDMVRPV
+1902 VFKVEEALDMVRPS

-1922 LDMDGAAYE
+1922 LDMEGAAYE

-1953 REKLVKTRIRMTE
+1953 REKLVKTRIRMAE
-1966 QRKTALEKQKTRYE
+1966 QRKTALEKQKARYE

-1985 LREANAAQRKKA
+1985 LREANAAQRKK
-1997 NDRLLR
+1997 DSERMIR

-2016 LARQKR
+2016 LARRER
-2022 AKRSKH
+2022 AARTKYIS
-2028 IARIKNNVWDLTKRL
+2028 RIKNIAWDLTKRL
-2043 ERPTD
+2043 EHPTD
-2048 KKNVP
+2048 KKNIP
-2053 EAMRGPIL
+2053 EELREPVL

-2066 INFNTSREGTQAA
+2066 IDFNTSKEGTQASG
-2079 EKWKSAA
+2079 KWKNAMARMALMLKGAGENDSA
-2086 ESVKVMLERAE
+2086 L
-2097 AGKIDGYEG
+2097 DGYEV
-2106 DPGLTEILNGLTDEK
+2106 DPDLMQTITNLVKSTD
-2121 NGITFLSDATLDQLE
+2121 GIRILSDMTADQLS
-2136 DLDLVV
+2136 DLDFVV
-2142 RVLKG
+2142 RGIKRMILQHGKL
-2147 MVVKYGQTLANKKFK
+2147 LANKKYEEIEML
-2162 TAAAL
+2162 ARASMQ
-2167 GNATIAELDA
+2167 ELESLRKKRGDYG
-2177 RREHGTV
+2177 GT
-2184 KTMEKISDM
+2184 ERAIDM
-2193 LNEDMVN
+2193 LNVDMLN
-2200 PMDWFTRM
+2200 PMDYFVRM
-2208 GGAAESVWKELRD
+2208 GDAGRSIWDELRS
-2221 GFNRRVWHL
+2221 GFDKRVWHL
-2230 KDAQEFMEKTLDGVS
+2230 KDASDFMEKTLGDISVR
-2245 AKELRQWTGDSAK
+2245 EWTGRR
-2258 AAEFQVSNGVM
+2258 AATKEFDVGAGKIKLTVGQI
-2269 RLKPAQVMEL
+2269 MEL
-2279 YVLNQRKQARKHL
+2279 YALDKREQARGHI
-2292 YGDGIR
+2292 YGAGIR
-2298 VAGYVKAG
+2298 VEDVRAGGVKRFAQAAKNKFAKDELADRIIQLTPQEVG
-2306 HKTVRQTKT
+2306 EITSSLTV
-2315 YKVTPEQVAAI
+2315 EQRDI
-2326 TGTLTEK
+2326 
-2333 QRRVADAMQRYLSD
+2333 ADAMRGYLSS
-2347 TVSEWG
+2347 TVAAWG
-2353 NETSLSMF
+2353 NEVSMQQF
-2361 GYRKFTEE
+2361 GYRKFTEKE
-2369 NYWTIHVD
+2369 YWPIRSDKNYTKTSD
-2377 QTQTDTK
+2377 QTENNA
-2384 DSTANKTGLY
+2384 SLY
-2394 SIANMGASKPTSDK
+2394 AVKNLGATKPTQK
-2408 AINALMLDDAFDTFT
+2408 GATNPVLIGDAFDTFT
-2423 RHVSD
+2423 RHVAD

-2433 AWAEATKD
+2433 AWAIPLGD
-2441 AMRWYNYNDHE
+2441 AMKWYNYKGENNK
-2452 TGETVKKSIQ
+2452 TGALKESLE
-2462 RAYGDAA
+2462 RAYGKRAGA
-2469 LHYFE
+2469 YFTNLIA
-2474 KMMMDINGIAGD
+2474 DLNGAKG
-2486 GGTAFSALDNAFV
+2486 GNYGTAFEGISGKMFSNY
-2499 SRMKAAAVGV
+2499 KAAGVGA
-2509 NLRVIVQQPTA
+2509 NLRVALQQPTA
-2520 YVRAAAVL
+2520 YLRAAAIL
-2528 PPKYLAAGLA
+2528 DMKYLAEGVLHPLDGAKRA
-2538 HIRSGMKKAQ
+2538 KE
-2548 QHSAISVWK
+2548 HSAITVWK
-2557 DWGYFETSI
+2557 NWGYFDTMI
-2566 GKSMRNVMV
+2566 GKNMKQIIVGDETLADRIRSKSMI
-2575 GGESVLEK
+2575 LAEK
-2583 ARDAAMKPAGFADSV
+2583 GDEI
-2598 TWGALWSAC
+2598 TWGALWMAC
-2607 EACVRDTRKDLN
+2607 EAYVKDSRPDLN
-2619 AGSEAFYTAVS
+2619 PRSGDFNRAVAD
-2630 EKMDEVVDRTQVV
+2630 KFNEVIDRTQVV
-2643 DTVLHRNHIMRNK
+2643 DTPLHRNQLLRSSNMFVK
-2656 DGISK
+2656 LE
-2661 AATAFMSEPMKSY
+2661 TAFMAEPTKTY
-2674 NMVLT
+2674 NL
-2679 ALRDVRDKKP
+2679 LRSAVADRLQGKP
-2689 GAKKALGRTV
+2689 GAGKALGRTLGV
-2699 AAYALSAAATAAAAA
+2699 FVLSAVATAAAAGIP
-2714 LLDALRDDDED
+2714 DMLRDDDEE
-2725 KELDEKYRDALRANF
+2725 KTLSEKYLQALADNF
-2740 VENVIMVNNIP
+2740 KDNINLLNGVP
-2751 FVKDIFSMVHGY
+2751 FVKSVMSMLDGY
-2763 DVGRDD
+2763 DVKRTDLDGIASLLRAAEDLCKLRD
-2769 LAVFET
+2769 
-2775 ATQLIQTLLK
+2775 
-2785 IREGESKTTW
+2785 GSTTKNAW
-2795 YKVSYSAAKLVS
+2795 QIMYGIAKGLS
-2807 LVTGLGFNNILR
+2807 QVTGIPMSSAMREIRSLY
-2819 DLRAFYDNVT
+2819 DLFTAQ
-2829 GFKDPLHIHAGIP
+2829 GDPLRLYESINLAP
-2842 WRNRDML
+2842 KDMR
-2849 KAIDVDDMKRA
+2849 RA
-2860 QDVLDVLWERKVADY
+2860 LARGNIERANEIADELFNEKVEEGM
-2875 TAKGEEKPEDA
+2875 AKGKDKEEAQSDA
-2886 AKSAL
+2886 RSAL
-2891 KSAITAEY
+2891 KSSLTTEY
-2899 KEAYIEADSDGR
+2899 KDAYIAGDSAERADIMER
-2911 TAIEKKLTALMA
+2911 LTGMRVN
-2923 GGEALYDVEDIRKW
+2923 GKALYDSEDIRKW
-2937 LGDEYI
+2937 LD
-2943 AQKLG
+2943 
-2948 VSEETLKAF
+2948 
-2957 NAMLEETGA
+2957 
-2966 DEDGRVSSAEA
+2966 
-2977 LEAAD
+2977 
-2982 RLGVS
+2982 
-2987 DGDRAA
+2987 
-2993 LWKKYATEQQTE
+2993 
-3005 KYDAAQQRGLG
+3005 
-3016 NAYLNI
+3016 
-3022 LLAVGTSP
+3022 
-3030 KQEEMYAYLRR
+3030 
-3041 SGYSGGQCEALWDI
+3041 
-3055 VGGWKISYE
+3055 
-3064 EYGQKH
+3064 

>member
-1 MNKWEKFKRDMEWKN
+1 MAEIQKRKRKEYEEYTPAQKA
-16 NPLTQ
+16 
-21 VAYDRAYRQ
+21 AYQKAFQEAYER
-30 AYADEMSRQQENY
+30 ELPRQQERMRYDADRNAHIQQVFQTKGRD
-43 EAARAAAADRVVQ
+43 AARAEAVNRVILEQ
-56 TARIHD
+56 NNRRMMPSAR
-62 EAASRRRIDEA
+62 EIDT
-73 IKNPLTDNNT
+73 K
-83 IAFMQLGEMA
+83 F
-93 RNAVR
+93 
-98 DADRR
+98 
-103 REAGAEYGTRKE
+103 KE
-115 GSVSERLGE
+115 FGRQALSGQRLF
-124 AWEQVRSGSR
+124 
-134 LIDIIKPEEAVERDA
+134 DMIKPEQAKERDA
-149 RRAAAE
+149 QRAAAE

-192 NMQMNMIPGMM
+192 AMQANMMMSAM
-203 DTSGLGMTVGQ
+203 DTSGFGLNIRQ
-214 QMELVDAYRE
+214 QMELVDAYKE

-334 GLGGGFG
+334 SLGGGFG

-347 AYQTGMSWA
+347 VYQTGMSWA

-367 NTALSGV
+367 NAALSGV
-374 LMGSGAMTSTVR
+374 LMGSGAMASTVR

-397 AMGAGLAAGFFQGL
+397 AMGAGIAAGFFEGL

-421 WMAKSDPRTF
+421 WMAKSDPRSF
-431 RDVVKNLGKSI
+431 LDVVKNLGKSI

-565 TPGNADVM
+565 TAGNADVM

-586 AEQRAEPRV
+586 AERRAEPRV

-620 HRNEAAARAA
+620 HTDEAAARAA
-630 TQAAEAAQETRSEP
+630 MQAAEAAQETRSKP

-652 AETPNRAVQADI
+652 AETPNSAVQADI

-670 IMEEYFKGDVDH
+670 IMEEYFKGDVDR

-890 EDGGVEQLVRWMNE
+890 EDGGVEQLVRWMSE
-904 DSGYTEQEKKTV
+904 DGGYTEQEKKNV
-916 LHTLADWLKKLVDSL
+916 LQTLADWLKKLVDSL

-960 VLAELDKAV
+960 VLAELDRAV
-969 ETHDT
+969 ETRDT

-985 ASDGGAVKYSINP
+985 ASDGGAVKYS
-998 DFSKHVDEVGGYN
+998 
-1011 RNHPLYVGRVS
+1011 
-1022 APLRSIGIKAGNIYW
+1022 
-1037 DSVKIARI
+1037 
-1045 MNQHPEMTAEVIKQV
+1045 
-1060 PHILEEPVVAFLPTE
+1060 
-1075 TENRQHFDSRISLYG
+1075 
-1090 DVYDADGK
+1090 
-1098 LVLAAVQLRVN
+1098 
-1109 AQDGVNIDSIK
+1109 
-1120 IVSAYGKNN
+1120 
-1129 PQAIL
+1129 
-1134 SNSTILYVDPNKKR
+1134 
-1148 TNAWLRNNRLQL
+1148 
-1160 PLYVPSQY
+1160 
-1168 GSINKLTYV
+1168 
-1177 GDTVKVIDKNSF
+1177 
-1189 AGKLIDNFYD
+1189 
-1199 EGDTKFSLK
+1199 
-1208 VPVEQAGDLVA
+1208 
-1219 VHNLNEDK
+1219 
-1227 LEKTLKLGGFPMPSI
+1227 
-1242 AVTRA
+1242 
-1247 DVGHSNFGDI
+1247 
-1257 SLLFGK
+1257 
-1263 DSIDPEADRRN
+1263 
-1274 KVFSA
+1274 
-1279 DAWTPTVPTTEYE
+1279 
-1292 ADSSA
+1292 
-1297 NARVQQ
+1297 
-1303 QLNGL
+1303 
-1308 RGRVE
+1308 
-1313 EVFRRELDMAADAEM
+1313 LD
-1328 LLNREG
+1328 
-1334 GEAGLLKWAE
+1334 
-1344 QKDGL
+1344 
-1349 KAAFLEDTGKHIQ
+1349 
-1362 KIEKRI
+1362 
-1368 EKEKGYSENR
+1368 GYSEHERENWAKSSR
-1378 AEKYEQIAALLGVTD
+1378 IVVYENDAQLERFIHDALDGKNLGQKMYFGKIPVNLAEKIYSETGLDVSGYNSTLRASEV
-1393 PDGIG
+1393 
-1398 EMRLS
+1398 
-1403 DIRNEYGEQLEE
+1403 
-1415 IFPGMTK
+1415 K
-1422 TSFRMS
+1422 K
-1428 SILTQ
+1428 ILQ
-1433 TQKYLKNRG
+1433 YSHG
-1442 GAIEYDTVTDEAA
+1442 DEAT
-1455 MREAVRSETDM
+1455 EIK
-1466 DAYREWLRG
+1466 RG
-1475 LYDGI
+1475 QRAITIDDLKSIPQIIQSPDKIELDTQQY
-1480 EGKSGVY
+1480 EGKPVI
-1487 NNKEYLTPSGNR
+1487 R
-1499 RTFEQ
+1499 F
-1504 THYPATLEG
+1504 
-1513 IVRAMSSQ
+1513 
-1521 NGGKIQNVSS
+1521 
-1531 FLGVKT
+1531 VKT
-1537 LRAQEAKSFRSMD
+1537 LNGRTTVVTYVSKKHHDLTVQTMYAGAKKETPSPAANAPQSGPTPHTSETNRGTVSSINSIPQPG
-1550 EIRAEK
+1550 ENAT
-1556 GRIKNLSQDD
+1556 DD
-1566 FEQIKKD
+1566 
-1573 LNAELYDVTKEILTT
+1573 
-1588 NPYVKNDIMAADHV
+1588 
-1602 GEVLTEIAEKK
+1602 
-1613 SITPQGIQKTFAQYH
+1613 S
-1628 YEITPGMAE
+1628 
-1637 DVQRLLY
+1637 
-1644 DISQMPTNMFEAK
+1644 AK
-1657 PMRAVGFDEV
+1657 
-1667 KAAIVPDSVSANLR
+1667 
-1681 VELRNHGIPV
+1681 
-1691 IEYPA
+1691 
-1696 GDEKARLNVLNNLD
+1696 
-1710 DVRFSLPGVETSSED
+1710 FSLPGVETSSEE

-1730 WENQQLSQQVEALR
+1730 WENQQLAQQVEALK

-1770 TKSSYDRS
+1770 TKSGYDRS
-1778 ALSGQLRGLFDY
+1778 ALNGQLRGLFDY

-1801 VMDVAAGIARGILS
+1801 VMDVAAGIARGVLS
-1815 KSSEMDSTLYN
+1815 KSSEMDDTLYN

-1835 RTTKIRVTDAVRAEI
+1835 RTTKIRVTENVRAEI
-1850 EATYGSYEAFRRAN
+1850 EATYGSYETFRRAN
-1864 FGRMALSTEEG
+1864 FGRMALSTEDG
-1875 MPLDAL
+1875 TPLDAL
-1881 WGEINEKWPGL
+1881 WGEISEKWPGM

-1902 IFKVEEALDMVRPV
+1902 VFRVEEALDMVRPS

-1966 QRKTALEKQKTRYE
+1966 QRKTALEKQKARYD

-1997 NDRLLR
+1997 SERMIR

-2016 LARQKR
+2016 LARRKR

-2028 IARIKNNVWDLTKRL
+2028 ISRIKNNVWDLTKRL

-2048 KKNVP
+2048 KKNIP
-2053 EAMRGPIL
+2053 EEMRGPIL

-2066 INFNTSREGTQAA
+2066 IDFNTSREGTQAA

-2086 ESVKVMLERAE
+2086 ESIKLMLERAE

-2106 DPGLTEILNGLTDEK
+2106 DPGLTAVINGLTDAK
-2121 NGITFLSDATLDQLE
+2121 NGIASLGDATLDQLE
-2136 DLDLVV
+2136 DLDLIV

-2177 RREHGTV
+2177 HKEHGTV

-2230 KDAQEFMEKTLDGVS
+2230 KDAQEFMEKTLDGVR

-2279 YVLNQRKQARKHL
+2279 YVLNQREQARKHL

-2306 HKTVRQTKT
+2306 RKTVRQMKT

-2326 TGTLTEK
+2326 TGTLTDK
-2333 QRRVADAMQRYLSD
+2333 QRQVADAMQKYLSS
-2347 TVSEWG
+2347 TVAEWG
-2353 NETSLSMF
+2353 NETSLSMY

-2377 QTQTDTK
+2377 ETQTDTK
-2384 DSTANKTGLY
+2384 DSTANQTGLY
-2394 SIANMGASKPTSDK
+2394 HIANMGASKPTSEK
-2408 AINALMLDDAFDTFT
+2408 AKNALMLDDAFDTFT

-2441 AMRWYNYNDHE
+2441 AMRWYNYQDHE
-2452 TGETVKKSIQ
+2452 TGGSVKKSIQ
-2462 RAYGDAA
+2462 QAYGNAA
-2469 LHYFE
+2469 LRYFE
-2474 KMMMDINGIAGD
+2474 KLMQDVNGITGD
-2486 GGTAFSALDNAFV
+2486 VGTAFGALDDKMM
-2499 SRMKAAAVGV
+2499 SKMKAAAVGA
-2509 NLRVIVQQPTA
+2509 NLRVIIQQPTA
-2520 YVRAAAVL
+2520 YMRAAAVL
-2528 PPKYLAAGLA
+2528 PPKYLATGLA

-2557 DWGYFETSI
+2557 DWGYFETAI
-2566 GKSMRNVMV
+2566 GKNMRNVMV
-2575 GGESVLEK
+2575 GGESALEK
-2583 ARDAAMKPAGFADSV
+2583 VRDITMKPAGFADSV

-2607 EACVRDTRKDLN
+2607 EAYVKDTQTDLD

-2643 DTVLHRNHIMRNK
+2643 DTVLHRSHIMRNQ
-2656 DGISK
+2656 DRISR

-2679 ALRDVRDKKP
+2679 ALRDVRDGKP
-2689 GAKKALGRTV
+2689 GAKKALGRTL
-2699 AAYALSAAATAAAAA
+2699 AAYALSAAATAAAAG
-2714 LLDALRDDDED
+2714 LIDALRDDDED
-2725 KELDEKYRDALRANF
+2725 KEFDEKYLDALRVNF
-2740 VENVIMVNNIP
+2740 VDNVIMVNNIP
-2751 FVKDIFSMVHGY
+2751 FVKDIFSMAQGY

-2807 LVTGLGFNNILR
+2807 LGTGLGFNNILR

-2829 GFKDPLHIHAGIP
+2829 EFKDPLHIHASIT
-2842 WRNRDML
+2842 WQNRDML

-2860 QDVLDVLWERKVADY
+2860 QDVLDVLWERKVAEY
-2875 TAKGEEKPEDA
+2875 TAKGEEKPRDA

-2891 KSAITAEY
+2891 KAAVTAEY
-2899 KEAYIEADSDGR
+2899 KEAYIETDSAGR
-2911 TAIEKKLTALMA
+2911 AAIEEKLTALMT

-2966 DEDGRVSSAEA
+2966 DEDGRVSSVEA
-2977 LEAAD
+2977 LEAAS

-2987 DGDRAA
+2987 DSDKAA
-2993 LWKKYATEQQTE
+2993 LWKKYASERQKE

-3016 NAYLNI
+3016 NAYLDI
-3022 LLAVGTSP
+3022 LSAVGTNP
-3030 KQEEMYAYLRR
+3030 KQEELYAYLRR
-3041 SGYSGGQCEALWDI
+3041 GGYSDGQREALWEI
-3055 VGGWKISYE
+3055 VGGWKISYK